1 MAKKKDVTTDNEI
14 FVAQKLAEDELNI
27 NEINKPLEML
37 DFKSFD
43 NNKDLLDYQQQALIN
58 AFRMLVAYFRDFKE
72 NKKEFYAFY
81 QKHYSFAHCDFAKK
95 KLNPLLKS
103 HFKVENHCVS
113 FENFINRLAFYMATG
128 SGKTIVIIKLV
139 ELLSVAIRMGLIPK
153 KNIMFFSANE
163 HLIKQF
169 EKEIEKYNRNKDY
182 FKQIDFKNLKSV
194 TNKDFHHAPKNSFI
208 EKIALFYYRA
218 DLMSDE
224 ESKENLLNYKDY
236 WDNGEN
242 YVILD
247 EAHKGNKTE
256 SKRQAIFSLLSL
268 KGFLF
273 NFSATFTEESD
284 LITAVYNLSVGEWV
298 KLGYG
303 KESVLLKKNN
313 LNAFKELKDLND
325 REKEIALLKALLLL
339 GMQKRHQTEGY
350 FYDPLMLVFT
360 HSVNVKNSDAEIFF
374 KTLARVIENDDGSDF
389 LKAKDDLLE
398 ELKNPEFLFSDDKD
412 KGYKVNVF
420 KESLKS
426 MDFKGL
432 KEEVFYASNGHIE
445 VIINPKNNQEIA
457 FKLNTSDKVFCLIRI
472 GDITEWICEKLKSVK
487 VVSKNLSFKEESYF
501 SQIDK
506 SSINILVGSRTF
518 DTGWDSTRP
527 SVILFLNIGLDDDAK
542 KLVKQSF
549 GRGVRIESVKNQRQ
563 RLAYLDIDEAIK
575 KDLKPNA
582 AMLETLF
589 VIPTN
594 HASLEAILKIQKE
607 SENKGEN
614 RGSWREIK
622 LEKTPIKHA
631 LFVPCYRKEQT
642 NALKIS
648 PSASFK
654 MSEKNFKDLKEYFHL
669 MSEKHF
675 ILKHEIYDPKDYTLL
690 KEMIQTAHFKKVP
703 TWHYKDLDHMISEI
717 KGKKGYTL
725 LKDLIQTAHFKKV
738 STWHYKDLDHMISE
752 IKGKLYPN
760 QKVPKDEFNALDSE
774 KIVHFK
780 RIKVR
785 ADKKEEL
792 IQTIQEVKEYAP
804 LDKETLRI
812 KIAQGEIDPYD
823 TEKHKQDKTFKV
835 DEAELLKLKEH
846 YYTPLIKAKN
856 CDWLKHVV
864 KVESE
869 SDFLE
874 ELLKIVETLQENY
887 DFWAFSKIDEHL
899 DNLFIPYFNNAAERK
914 FFPDFI
920 FWLQKGGTQI
930 ICFIDPK
937 GSKHTDY
944 EHKADAY
951 QLFKDKIFNPK
962 NDPNLKIKVV
972 LKFYGDKDDVGER
985 YRDDWIKEGELKDFF
1000 LKQLA

>member
-1 MAKKKDVTTDNEI
+1 MAKKKDLTTDNEI
-14 FVAQKLAEDELNI
+14 FVAQKLAEDELNTNKI
-27 NEINKPLEML
+27 NEPLEML

-43 NNKDLLDYQQQALIN
+43 SNKELLDYQQQALIN
-58 AFRMLVAYFRDFKE
+58 AFRMLAAYFRDFKE

-81 QKHYSFAHCDFAKK
+81 QKHYSFANCDFAKK
-95 KLNPLLKS
+95 KLNPLLKNS
-103 HFKVENHCVS
+103 FKVENNCVR

-169 EKEIEKYNRNKDY
+169 EKEIEKYNRGKDY
-182 FKQIDFKNLKSV
+182 SKQIDFKSLKSV
-194 TNKDFHHAPKNSFI
+194 TNKDFHHAPKNVLKEI

-218 DLMSDE
+218 DLMNDE

-247 EAHKGNKTE
+247 EAHKGNKSE

-339 GMQKRHQTEGY
+339 GMQKRYKTEGY

-389 LKAKDDLLE
+389 LKAKEDLLE
-398 ELKNPEFLFSDDKD
+398 ELKNPEFLFSDGKEQ
-412 KGYKVNVF
+412 KYKVEVF
-420 KESLKS
+420 KEGLKS

-457 FKLNTSDKVFCLIRI
+457 FKLNTSDKVFCLIKI

-563 RLAYLDIDEAIK
+563 RLAYLEIDEAIK

-594 HASLEAILKIQKE
+594 YASLEAILKFQKE
-607 SENKGEN
+607 SENGGEN

-642 NALKIS
+642 SILKL
-648 PSASFK
+648 PESASFK

-675 ILKHEIYDPKDYTLL
+675 ILKHEIYNPKDY
-690 KEMIQTAHFKKVP
+690 A
-703 TWHYKDLDHMISEI
+703 
-717 KGKKGYTL
+717 L
-725 LKDLIQTAHFKKV
+725 LKDLIQKAHFKKV
-738 STWHYKDLDHMISE
+738 STWHYKDLDYMISE

-760 QKVPKDEFNALDSE
+760 QKVPKDEFNALDNE

-780 RIKVR
+780 RVKVR
-785 ADKKEEL
+785 ADKKEKL

-804 LDKETLRI
+804 LDKETLRT

-823 TEKHKQDKTFKV
+823 TEKHKQDRTFKV
-835 DEAELLKLKEH
+835 DEVELLKLKEH

-864 KVESE
+864 KVKSE

-874 ELLKIVETLQENY
+874 ELLKITETLQENY

-899 DNLFIPYFNNAAERK
+899 DNLFIPYIDNATERR

-962 NDPNLKIKVV
+962 DDPNSKIKVV

-985 YRDDWIKEGELKDFF
+985 YRDDWIKKGKLEDFF
-1000 LKQLA
+1000 LTLKA

>member
-1 MAKKKDVTTDNEI
+1 MAKKKQEIRNNEI
-14 FVAQKLAEDELNI
+14 FVAQKLAEEELNI
-27 NEINKPLEML
+27 NEINEPLEML

-43 NNKDLLDYQQQALIN
+43 NDKELLDYQQQALIN

-72 NKKEFYAFY
+72 DKKEFYAFY
-81 QKHYSFAHCDFAKK
+81 QKYYSFANCDFAKK
-95 KLNPLLKS
+95 KLNHLLKS
-103 HFKVENHCVS
+103 HFKVENHCVR

-169 EKEIEKYNRNKDY
+169 EKEIEKYNRGKDY
-182 FKQIDFKNLKSV
+182 FKQIDFKSLKSV
-194 TNKDFHHAPKNSFI
+194 KNKDFYHAPKGSFI

-218 DLMSDE
+218 DLMNDE
-224 ESKENLLNYKDY
+224 ESKENLLDYKDC

-247 EAHKGNKTE
+247 EAHKGNKSE

-313 LNAFKELKDLND
+313 LSAFKELKDLND

-339 GMQKRHQTEGY
+339 GMQKRYKVEGY
-350 FYDPLMLVFT
+350 FHDPLMLVFT

-398 ELKNPEFLFSDDKD
+398 ELEGPEFLFSDGKD
-412 KGYKVNVF
+412 QKYQKYKIEVF
-420 KESLKS
+420 KESLND

-472 GDITEWICEKLKSVK
+472 GDITEWIREKLKSVK

-506 SSINILVGSRTF
+506 SSINILVGSRAF

-563 RLAYLDIDEAIK
+563 RLAYLEIDEAIK

-594 HASLEAILKIQKE
+594 HASLEAILKFQKE
-607 SENKGEN
+607 SENGGEN
-614 RGSWREIK
+614 RGSWHEIK

-648 PSASFK
+648 QSASFK
-654 MSEKNFKDLKEYFHL
+654 MSEKNFKDLKEHFHL

-675 ILKHEIYDPKDYTLL
+675 ILKHEIYDPKDYELL
-690 KEMIQTAHFKKVP
+690 KEM
-703 TWHYKDLDHMISEI
+703 
-717 KGKKGYTL
+717 
-725 LKDLIQTAHFKKV
+725 IQTAHFKKV
-738 STWHYKDLDHMISE
+738 STWHYKDLDYMISE

-760 QKVPKDEFNALDSE
+760 QKVPKDEFNALDNE

-780 RIKVR
+780 RIQVK
-785 ADKKEEL
+785 ASKKEAL
-792 IQTIQEVKEYAP
+792 MKAIQEVKEYA
-804 LDKETLRI
+804 
-812 KIAQGEIDPYD
+812 PYD
-823 TEKHKQDKTFKV
+823 TEKHKQDRTFKV
-835 DEAELLKLKEH
+835 DDAELLKLKEH

-864 KVESE
+864 KVKSE

-874 ELLKIVETLQENY
+874 ELLKITETLQENY

-899 DNLFIPYFNNAAERK
+899 DNLFIPYIDNATERR

-951 QLFKDKIFNPK
+951 QLFEDKVFNPK
-962 NDPNLKIKVV
+962 DDPNLKIKVV

-1000 LKQLA
+1000 LDLKDWPDFIERG

>member
-1 MAKKKDVTTDNEI
+1 MAKKKDLTSYNEI
-14 FVAQKLAEDELNI
+14 FVAQKLAEDELNT
-27 NEINKPLEML
+27 NEINEPLERL

-43 NNKDLLDYQQQALIN
+43 NNKELLDYQQQALIN

-72 NKKEFYAFY
+72 SKKEFYAFY
-81 QKHYSFAHCDFAKK
+81 QKHYLFANCDFTNK

-103 HFKVENHCVS
+103 HFKVENQRVS

-163 HLIKQF
+163 NLIKQF
-169 EKEIEKYNRNKDY
+169 EKEIEKYNRGKD
-182 FKQIDFKNLKSV
+182 FSKQIDFKNLKEI
-194 TNKDFHHAPKNSFI
+194 THQDFHRAPKGFFERI
-208 EKIALFYYRA
+208 TLFYYRA
-218 DLMSDE
+218 DLMNDE

-247 EAHKGNKTE
+247 EAHKGNKSE

-284 LITAVYNLSVGEWV
+284 LITSVYNLSVGEWV

-313 LNAFKELKDLND
+313 LNAFKDLKDLND
-325 REKEIALLKALLLL
+325 KEKEIALLKALLLL
-339 GMQKRHQTEGY
+339 GMQKRYKIEGY

-360 HSVNVKNSDAEIFF
+360 HSVNVENSDAEIFF
-374 KTLARVIENDDGSDF
+374 KTLARVIENDNGNDF
-389 LKAKDDLLE
+389 LKAKEDLLE
-398 ELKNPEFLFSDDKD
+398 ELKDPEFLFSANKDKD
-412 KGYKVNVF
+412 YKVKVF
-420 KESLKS
+420 KEGLKS

-457 FKLNTSDKVFCLIRI
+457 FKLNTSDKVFCLIKI

-501 SQIDK
+501 SQIDR

-518 DTGWDSTRP
+518 ETGWDSTRP

-575 KDLKPNA
+575 ENLKPNA

-607 SENKGEN
+607 SENRGES

-622 LEKTPIKHA
+622 LEKTPIKHD
-631 LFVPCYRKEQT
+631 LFVPCYRKEPT
-642 NALKIS
+642 SILKI
-648 PSASFK
+648 PESASFK
-654 MSEKNFKDLKEYFHL
+654 MSEKNFKDLKEYFNL

-675 ILKHEIYDPKDYTLL
+675 ILKHEIYDPKDYATL
-690 KEMIQTAHFKKVP
+690 KDMIQK
-703 TWHYKDLDHMISEI
+703 
-717 KGKKGYTL
+717 
-725 LKDLIQTAHFKKV
+725 AHFKKV
-738 STWHYKDLDHMISE
+738 STWHYKDLDYMISE

-760 QKVPKDEFNALDSE
+760 QKEPKDEFNALDNE

-780 RIKVR
+780 RIKVK
-785 ADKKEEL
+785 ADKQEEL
-792 IQTIQEVKEYAP
+792 IKTIQEVKEHAP

-812 KIAQGEIDPYD
+812 KIAQGEIDLD
-823 TEKHKQDKTFKV
+823 DAEKHKQNKTFKV
-835 DEAELLKLKEH
+835 GDAELLKLKEH
-846 YYTPLIKAKN
+846 YYTPLIKAKD

-864 KVESE
+864 KVKSE
-869 SDFLE
+869 IDFLQ
-874 ELLKIVETLQENY
+874 ELQDQETTKTLQENY

-899 DNLFIPYFNNAAERK
+899 DNLFIPYINDAAERR

-920 FWLQKGGTQI
+920 FWLQKGDTQI

-937 GSKHTDY
+937 GITYADY

-951 QLFKDKIFNPK
+951 KLFKDKIFNPK
-962 NDPNLKIKVV
+962 NNPHFKIKVV
-972 LKFYGDKDDVGER
+972 LKFYGDKDRVGDN
-985 YRDDWIKEGELKDFF
+985 YRDYWIQKGKLNDFF
-1000 LKQLA
+1000 LTLKA

>member
-1 MAKKKDVTTDNEI
+1 MAKKKDLTTDNEI
-14 FVAQKLAEDELNI
+14 FVAQKLAEDELNA
-27 NEINKPLEML
+27 NEINEPLERL
-37 DFKSFD
+37 DFKNFD
-43 NNKDLLDYQQQALIN
+43 NNKELLDYQQQALIN
-58 AFRMLVAYFRDFKE
+58 AFRVLVAYFRDFKE
-72 NKKEFYAFY
+72 DKKEFYAFY

-103 HFKVENHCVS
+103 HFKVENGCVK

-194 TNKDFHHAPKNSFI
+194 TNKDFYHAPKNSFI

-218 DLMSDE
+218 DLMNDE

-247 EAHKGNKTE
+247 EAHKGNKSE

-339 GMQKRHQTEGY
+339 GMQKRYQTEGY

-389 LKAKDDLLE
+389 LKAKEDLLE
-398 ELKNPEFLFSDDKD
+398 ELKNPEFLFSDNKDKD
-412 KGYKVNVF
+412 YKVNVF
-420 KESLKS
+420 KEGLNDL
-426 MDFKGL
+426 DFKGL
-432 KEEVFYASNGHIE
+432 KEEVFYANNGHIE

-487 VVSKNLSFKEESYF
+487 VASKNLSFKEESYF

-518 DTGWDSTRP
+518 ETGWDSTRP

-575 KDLKPNA
+575 EKLKPNA

-594 HASLEAILKIQKE
+594 YASLEAILKFQKE
-607 SENKGEN
+607 SENRGES
-614 RGSWREIK
+614 RGTWREIK
-622 LEKTPIKHA
+622 LEKMPIKHA
-631 LFVPCYRKEQT
+631 LFVPCYRKEPT
-642 NALKIS
+642 SITEL
-648 PSASFK
+648 PESASFK
-654 MSEKNFKDLKEYFHL
+654 MSAKNFKDLKEYFNL

-675 ILKHEIYDPKDYTLL
+675 ILKHEIYDPKDYAQF
-690 KEMIQTAHFKKVP
+690 KEMIQEAR
-703 TWHYKDLDHMISEI
+703 
-717 KGKKGYTL
+717 
-725 LKDLIQTAHFKKV
+725 FKKV
-738 STWHYKDLDHMISE
+738 STWHYKDLDYMISE

-760 QKVPKDEFNALDSE
+760 KKVPKDEFNALDSE

-780 RIKVR
+780 RIKVK

-792 IQTIQEVKEYAP
+792 VKTIQEVKEYAP
-804 LDKETLRI
+804 LDKETLI
-812 KIAQGEIDPYD
+812 KKIAQGEIDPYD
-823 TEKHKQDKTFKV
+823 AEKHKQDRTFKV
-835 DEAELLKLKEH
+835 DGAELLKLKEH

-864 KVESE
+864 KVKSE

-874 ELLKIVETLQENY
+874 ELLKITETLQENY

-899 DNLFIPYFNNAAERK
+899 DHLFIPYFNNAAERK

-920 FWLQKGGTQI
+920 FWLEKGGTQI

-937 GSKHTDY
+937 GIKISDY
-944 EHKADAY
+944 QHKADAY
-951 QLFKDKIFNPK
+951 KLFKDKVFNPK
-962 NDPNLKIKVV
+962 NDPNFKIKVV
-972 LKFYGDKDDVGER
+972 LKFYGDKDDVADG
-985 YRDDWIKEGELKDFF
+985 YRDYWIKKGKLEDFF
-1000 LKQLA
+1000 LTLKD

>member
-1 MAKKKDVTTDNEI
+1 MAKKKDLIAHNEI
-14 FVAQKLAEDELNI
+14 FVVQKLAEDELNT
-27 NEINKPLEML
+27 NEINEPLERL

-43 NNKDLLDYQQQALIN
+43 NNKELLDYQQQALIN

-81 QKHYSFAHCDFAKK
+81 QKHYSFANCDFTHK

-103 HFKVENHCVS
+103 HFKVENQRVS

-163 HLIKQF
+163 NLIKQF
-169 EKEIEKYNRNKDY
+169 EKEIEKYNRGKD
-182 FKQIDFKNLKSV
+182 FSKQIDFKSLKKV
-194 TNKDFHHAPKNSFI
+194 THKDFHRAPKGFF

-218 DLMSDE
+218 DLMNDE

-247 EAHKGNKTE
+247 EAHKGNKSE

-313 LNAFKELKDLND
+313 LNAFKDLKDLND

-339 GMQKRHQTEGY
+339 GMQKRYKVEGY

-360 HSVNVKNSDAEIFF
+360 HSVNVENSDAEIFF
-374 KTLARVIENDDGSDF
+374 KTLARVIENDDGNDF
-389 LKAKDDLLE
+389 LKAKEDLLE
-398 ELKNPEFLFSDDKD
+398 EIKDPEFLFSANKDKD
-412 KGYKVNVF
+412 YKVEVF
-420 KESLKS
+420 KEGLKS

-432 KEEVFYASNGHIE
+432 KEEVFYANSGHIE

-457 FKLNTSDKVFCLIRI
+457 FKLNTSDKVFCLIKI

-501 SQIDK
+501 SQIDR

-518 DTGWDSTRP
+518 ETGWDSTRP

-575 KDLKPNA
+575 KSLKPNA

-607 SENKGEN
+607 SENRGES

-631 LFVPCYRKEQT
+631 LFVPCYRKEPT
-642 NALKIS
+642 SVLEL
-648 PSASFK
+648 PESASFK
-654 MSEKNFKDLKEYFHL
+654 MSEKNFKDLKEYFNW

-675 ILKHEIYDPKDYTLL
+675 ILKHEIYDPKDYATL
-690 KEMIQTAHFKKVP
+690 KDMIQKVRV
-703 TWHYKDLDHMISEI
+703 
-717 KGKKGYTL
+717 
-725 LKDLIQTAHFKKV
+725 KKV
-738 STWHYKDLDHMISE
+738 STWHYKDLDYMISE

-760 QKVPKDEFNALDSE
+760 QKVPKDEFNTLDNE

-780 RIKVR
+780 RIKVK
-785 ADKKEEL
+785 ADKQEAL
-792 IQTIQEVKEYAP
+792 IKTIQEVKEHAP
-804 LDKETLRI
+804 LDKERI

-835 DEAELLKLKEH
+835 GDAELLKLKEH
-846 YYTPLIKAKN
+846 YYTPLIKAKD

-864 KVESE
+864 KVKSE
-869 SDFLE
+869 IDFLQ
-874 ELLKIVETLQENY
+874 ELQDQETTKTLQANY

-899 DNLFIPYFNNAAERK
+899 DNLFIPYINNVAERR

-920 FWLQKGGTQI
+920 FWLQKGDTQI

-937 GSKHTDY
+937 GITYADY

-951 QLFKDKIFNPK
+951 KLFKDKIFSPK
-962 NDPNLKIKVV
+962 NNPHFKIKVV
-972 LKFYGDKDDVGER
+972 LKFYGDKDRVGDN
-985 YRDDWIKEGELKDFF
+985 YRDYWIQKGKLNDFF
-1000 LKQLA
+1000 LTLKD

>member
-1 MAKKKDVTTDNEI
+1 MAKKKQEVRNNEI
-14 FVAQKLAEDELNI
+14 FVAQKLAEDELNT
-27 NEINKPLEML
+27 NEINEPLERL

-43 NNKDLLDYQQQALIN
+43 SNKELLDYQQQALIN
-58 AFRMLVAYFRDFKE
+58 AFRMLTAYFRDFKE
-72 NKKEFYAFY
+72 SKKAFYAFY
-81 QKHYSFAHCDFAKK
+81 QEHYSFANCDFTNK
-95 KLNPLLKS
+95 KLNHLLKS

-163 HLIKQF
+163 NLIKQF
-169 EKEIEKYNRNKDY
+169 EKEIEKYNRGKDY
-182 FKQIDFKNLKSV
+182 SKQINFKNLKSV
-194 TNKDFHHAPKNSFI
+194 THKDFYHAPKGFF

-247 EAHKGNKTE
+247 EAHKGNKSE

-313 LNAFKELKDLND
+313 LNAFKDLKDLND

-339 GMQKRHQTEGY
+339 GMQKRYKTEGY

-374 KTLARVIENDDGSDF
+374 KTLARVIENDDGNDF
-389 LKAKDDLLE
+389 LKAKEDLLE
-398 ELKNPEFLFSDDKD
+398 EIKDPEFLFSANKDKD
-412 KGYKVNVF
+412 YKVKVF
-420 KESLKS
+420 KEGLKS

-432 KEEVFYASNGHIE
+432 KEEVFYANSGHIE
-445 VIINPKNNQEIA
+445 AIINPKNNQEIA

-501 SQIDK
+501 SQIDR

-518 DTGWDSTRP
+518 ETGWDSTRP

-563 RLAYLDIDEAIK
+563 RLAYLEIDPSIKEA
-575 KDLKPNA
+575 LKPNA

-594 HASLEAILKIQKE
+594 HASLEAILKFQKE

-622 LEKTPIKHA
+622 LEKTRIEHD
-631 LFVPCYRKEQT
+631 LFVPCYRKEPT
-642 NALKIS
+642 SILELS
-648 PSASFK
+648 PNASFK
-654 MSEKNFKDLKEYFHL
+654 MSGENFKDLKEYFNL

-675 ILKHEIYDPKDYTLL
+675 ILKHEIYDPKDYKQL
-690 KEMIQTAHFKKVP
+690 KDMIQK
-703 TWHYKDLDHMISEI
+703 
-717 KGKKGYTL
+717 
-725 LKDLIQTAHFKKV
+725 AHFKKV
-738 STWHYKDLDHMISE
+738 STWHYKDLDYMISE

-780 RIKVR
+780 RIKVK
-785 ADKKEEL
+785 ADKKEKL

-804 LDKETLRI
+804 LDKERI
-812 KIAQGEIDPYD
+812 KIAQGEIDLDD
-823 TEKHKQDKTFKV
+823 TEKHKQDKTFEV
-835 DEAELLKLKEH
+835 GDAELLKLKEH

-864 KVESE
+864 KVKSE
-869 SDFLE
+869 IDFLQ
-874 ELLKIVETLQENY
+874 ELQDQETTKTLQENY

-899 DNLFIPYFNNAAERK
+899 DNLFIPYIRRTHYRK
-914 FFPDFI
+914 
-920 FWLQKGGTQI
+920 
-930 ICFIDPK
+930 
-937 GSKHTDY
+937 
-944 EHKADAY
+944 A
-951 QLFKDKIFNPK
+951 LFS
-962 NDPNLKIKVV
+962 
-972 LKFYGDKDDVGER
+972 
-985 YRDDWIKEGELKDFF
+985 
-1000 LKQLA
+1000 

>member
-1 MAKKKDVTTDNEI
+1 MAKKKDLTTDNEI
-14 FVAQKLAEDELNI
+14 FVAQKLAEEELNA
-27 NEINKPLEML
+27 NEINDPLEML

-43 NNKDLLDYQQQALIN
+43 NNKELLDYQQQALIN
-58 AFRMLVAYFRDFKE
+58 AFRVLVAYFRDFKE

-81 QKHYSFAHCDFAKK
+81 QKHYSFANCDFAKK

-103 HFKVENHCVS
+103 HFKVENHCVR

-163 HLIKQF
+163 NLIKQF
-169 EKEIEKYNRNKDY
+169 EKEIEKYNRGKDY
-182 FKQIDFKNLKSV
+182 FKQIDFKSLKSV
-194 TNKDFHHAPKNSFI
+194 TNKDFHHAPKGSFI

-218 DLMSDE
+218 DLMNDE

-256 SKRQAIFSLLSL
+256 SKRQAIFSLLSQ

-339 GMQKRHQTEGY
+339 GMQKRHKIEGY
-350 FYDPLMLVFT
+350 FHDPLMLVFT
-360 HSVNVKNSDAEIFF
+360 HSVNVENSDAEIFF

-398 ELKNPEFLFSDDKD
+398 ELKNPEFLFSDGKYQKD
-412 KGYKVNVF
+412 KIEIF
-420 KESLKS
+420 KEGLND

-432 KEEVFYASNGHIE
+432 KEAVFYASSGHIE

-457 FKLNTSDKVFCLIRI
+457 FKLNTSDKVFCLIKI

-563 RLAYLDIDEAIK
+563 RLAYLEIDGSIK
-575 KDLKPNA
+575 KALKPNA

-594 HASLEAILKIQKE
+594 HASLEAILKFQKE
-607 SENKGEN
+607 SENGGEN

-690 KEMIQTAHFKKVP
+690 KEMIQTAHFN
-703 TWHYKDLDHMISEI
+703 
-717 KGKKGYTL
+717 
-725 LKDLIQTAHFKKV
+725 KV
-738 STWHYKDLDHMISE
+738 STWHYKDLDYMISE

-760 QKVPKDEFNALDSE
+760 QKVPKDEFNALDDE

-780 RIKVR
+780 RIQVK

-792 IQTIQEVKEYAP
+792 VKTIQEVKEYAP
-804 LDKETLRI
+804 LDKETLRM
-812 KIAQGEIDPYD
+812 KIAQGEIDID
-823 TEKHKQDKTFKV
+823 NIDKHKQDRTFKV

-874 ELLKIVETLQENY
+874 ELLKITETLQENY

-899 DNLFIPYFNNAAERK
+899 DNLFIPYIDNAAERR

-951 QLFKDKIFNPK
+951 QLFKDKVFNPK
-962 NDPNLKIKVV
+962 DNPNLKIKVV

-985 YRDDWIKEGELKDFF
+985 YRDLWIEKGKLEYFF
-1000 LKQLA
+1000 SDLIA

>member
-1 MAKKKDVTTDNEI
+1 MAKKKQEVRNNEI
-14 FVAQKLAEDELNI
+14 FVAQKLAEEELNA
-27 NEINKPLEML
+27 NEINEPLEML

-43 NNKDLLDYQQQALIN
+43 NDKELLDYQQQALIN

-72 NKKEFYAFY
+72 DKKEFYAFY
-81 QKHYSFAHCDFAKK
+81 QKHYSFANCDFAKK
-95 KLNPLLKS
+95 KLNHLLKS
-103 HFKVENHCVS
+103 HFKVENHCVR

-182 FKQIDFKNLKSV
+182 AKQIDFKNLKSV
-194 TNKDFHHAPKNSFI
+194 KNKDFYHSPKDFLVEM

-224 ESKENLLNYKDY
+224 ESKENLLNYKDC

-256 SKRQAIFSLLSL
+256 SKRQAIFSLLSQ

-303 KESVLLKKNN
+303 KESVLLKKND

-339 GMQKRHQTEGY
+339 GMQKRYKVKGY
-350 FYDPLMLVFT
+350 FHDPLMLVFT
-360 HSVNVKNSDAEIFF
+360 HSVNVENSDAEIFF

-389 LKAKDDLLE
+389 SKARDDLLE
-398 ELKNPEFLFSDDKD
+398 ELKNPEFLFSDGKEQN
-412 KGYKVNVF
+412 YRIEVF
-420 KESLKS
+420 KESLKG

-432 KEEVFYASNGHIE
+432 KEEVFYASSGHIE

-472 GDITEWICEKLKSVK
+472 GDITEWIREKLKSVK

-506 SSINILVGSRTF
+506 SSINILVGSRAF

-563 RLAYLDIDEAIK
+563 RLAYLDIDEAVK
-575 KDLKPNA
+575 EKLEPNA

-589 VIPTN
+589 VVPTN
-594 HASLEAILKIQKE
+594 HASLEAILKFQKE
-607 SENKGEN
+607 SENGGEN

-642 NALKIS
+642 NALKIP

-675 ILKHEIYDPKDYTLL
+675 ILKHEIYNPKDY
-690 KEMIQTAHFKKVP
+690 E
-703 TWHYKDLDHMISEI
+703 
-717 KGKKGYTL
+717 L
-725 LKDLIQTAHFKKV
+725 LKDMIQKEHFKKV
-738 STWHYKDLDHMISE
+738 STWHYKDLDYMISE

-760 QKVPKDEFNALDSE
+760 QKVPKDEFNALDNE

-780 RIKVR
+780 RVKVK
-785 ADKKEEL
+785 ADKKEKL

-812 KIAQGEIDPYD
+812 KIAQGEIDID
-823 TEKHKQDKTFKV
+823 NIDKHKQDRTFKV

-864 KVESE
+864 NVESE
-869 SDFLE
+869 IDFLK
-874 ELLKIVETLQENY
+874 ELQKTETIKTLQENY

-899 DNLFIPYFNNAAERK
+899 DNLFIPYFNGATERK

-920 FWLQKGGTQI
+920 FWLQKGDTQI

-937 GSKHTDY
+937 GTEHTSSQR
-944 EHKADAY
+944 KAVWY
-951 QLFKDKIFNPK
+951 KKLFKDKVFNPK
-962 NDPNLKIKVV
+962 DNPNLKIKVV
-972 LKFYGDKDDVGER
+972 LKFYGDKDKVVEG
-985 YRDDWIKEGELKDFF
+985 RDYWIKKGKLEDFF
-1000 LKQLA
+1000 LDLKD

>member
-1 MAKKKDVTTDNEI
+1 MAKKKDLTTDNEI
-14 FVAQKLAEDELNI
+14 FVAQKLAEDELNA
-27 NEINKPLEML
+27 NEINEPLEML

-43 NNKDLLDYQQQALIN
+43 NNKELLDYQQQALIN
-58 AFRMLVAYFRDFKE
+58 AFRMLIAYFRDFKE

-81 QKHYSFAHCDFAKK
+81 QKHYSFANCDFAKK

-182 FKQIDFKNLKSV
+182 SKQIDFKSLKSV
-194 TNKDFHHAPKNSFI
+194 TNKDFYHAPKDFLMK
-208 EKIALFYYRA
+208 KIALFYYRA
-218 DLMSDE
+218 DLMNDE

-247 EAHKGNKTE
+247 EAHKGNKSE

-339 GMQKRHQTEGY
+339 GMQKRYKAEGY

-374 KTLARVIENDDGSDF
+374 KTLARAIENDDGSDF
-389 LKAKDDLLE
+389 LKAKEDLLE
-398 ELKNPEFLFSDDKD
+398 ELKNPEFLFSDGKDKD
-412 KGYKVNVF
+412 YKVKVF

-432 KEEVFYASNGHIE
+432 KEEVFYANNGHIE

-457 FKLNTSDKVFCLIRI
+457 FKLNTSDKIFCLIRI

-563 RLAYLDIDEAIK
+563 RLAYLDIDEAVK

-589 VIPTN
+589 VIATK
-594 HASLEAILKIQKE
+594 SESVEAILDLKE
-607 SENKGEN
+607 ESSDP
-614 RGSWREIK
+614 SWCEVE
-622 LEKTPIKHA
+622 LEETPIEHA
-631 LFVPCYRKEQT
+631 LLFVPCYQEKSIKATDLE
-642 NALKIS
+642 S
-648 PSASFK
+648 GSFK

-675 ILKHEIYDPKDYTLL
+675 ILKHEIYNLKDYELL
-690 KEMIQTAHFKKVP
+690 KEMIQAKRFEIELN
-703 TWHYKDLDHMISEI
+703 WHYKDLD
-717 KGKKGYTL
+717 
-725 LKDLIQTAHFKKV
+725 DLISILKKR
-738 STWHYKDLDHMISE
+738 
-752 IKGKLYPN
+752 LYLN
-760 QKVPKDEFNALDSE
+760 QKVPKDEFNALDNE

-780 RIKVR
+780 RVKVR
-785 ADKKEEL
+785 ADKKEKL

-812 KIAQGEIDPYD
+812 KIAQGEIDPYN
-823 TEKHKQDKTFKV
+823 TEKHKQDRTFKV
-835 DEAELLKLKEH
+835 DDAELLKLKEH

-864 KVESE
+864 KVKSE

-874 ELLKIVETLQENY
+874 ELLKITETLQENY

-899 DNLFIPYFNNAAERK
+899 DNLFIPYFNGATERK

-920 FWLQKGGTQI
+920 FWLQKGNTQI

-937 GSKHTDY
+937 GTEHTSSLR
-944 EHKADAY
+944 KAY
-951 QLFKDKIFNPK
+951 WYKKLFKDKIFNPK

-972 LKFYGDKDDVGER
+972 LKFYGDKDKVVEG
-985 YRDDWIKEGELKDFF
+985 RDLWIKKGELKDFF

>member
-1 MAKKKDVTTDNEI
+1 MAKKKDLTTDNEI
-14 FVAQKLAEDELNI
+14 FVAQKLAEEELDT
-27 NEINKPLEML
+27 NEINEPLEML

-43 NNKDLLDYQQQALIN
+43 NNKELLDYQQQALIN

-81 QKHYSFAHCDFAKK
+81 QKHYSFANCDFAKK
-95 KLNPLLKS
+95 KLNDLLKNS
-103 HFKVENHCVS
+103 FKVENNCVK

-182 FKQIDFKNLKSV
+182 SKQIDFKNLKSI
-194 TNKDFHHAPKNSFI
+194 TNKDFYHSSKDFFQ
-208 EKIALFYYRA
+208 KIVLFYYRA

-339 GMQKRHQTEGY
+339 GMQKRYQTEGY

-360 HSVNVKNSDAEIFF
+360 HSVNIKNSDAEIFF
-374 KTLARVIENDDGSDF
+374 KTLARVIENDDESDF

-398 ELKNPEFLFSDDKD
+398 ELKAPEFLFSDGKD
-412 KGYKVNVF
+412 QNYKIEVF
-420 KESLKS
+420 KKGLND

-472 GDITEWICEKLKSVK
+472 GDITEWIHEKLKSVK

-575 KDLKPNA
+575 EKLKPHA

-594 HASLEAILKIQKE
+594 HASLEAILKFQKE

-614 RGSWREIK
+614 RGSWHEIK
-622 LEKTPIKHA
+622 LEKTHIEHD

-642 NALKIS
+642 SITELPEN
-648 PSASFK
+648 ASFK
-654 MSEKNFKDLKEYFHL
+654 MSGENFKDLKEYFHL

-675 ILKHEIYDPKDYTLL
+675 ILKHEIYDPKDYAQL
-690 KEMIQTAHFKKVP
+690 KNM
-703 TWHYKDLDHMISEI
+703 
-717 KGKKGYTL
+717 
-725 LKDLIQTAHFKKV
+725 IQTAHFKKV
-738 STWHYKDLDHMISE
+738 STWHYKDLDYMISE

-760 QKVPKDEFNALDSE
+760 QKVPKDEFNTLDSE

-780 RIKVR
+780 RVKVR

-792 IQTIQEVKEYAP
+792 VKKIQEVKEYAP
-804 LDKETLRI
+804 LDKERK
-812 KIAQGEIDPYD
+812 KIAQGEIDID
-823 TEKHKQDKTFKV
+823 NTEKHKQNRTFKV
-835 DEAELLKLKEH
+835 GDAELLKLKEH

-864 KVESE
+864 KVKSE

-874 ELLKIVETLQENY
+874 ELLKITETLQENY

-899 DNLFIPYFNNAAERK
+899 DNLFIPYFNNAAERH

-920 FWLQKGGTQI
+920 FWLEKGGTQI

-951 QLFKDKIFNPK
+951 KLFKDKIFNPK
-962 NDPNLKIKVV
+962 DDPNFKIKVV
-972 LKFYGDKDDVGER
+972 LKFYGNKDDVGER

>member
-1 MAKKKDVTTDNEI
+1 MAKKKDLTTDNEI
-14 FVAQKLAEDELNI
+14 FVAQKLAEEELNTNKI
-27 NEINKPLEML
+27 NEPLEML

-43 NNKDLLDYQQQALIN
+43 SNKELLDYQQQALIN
-58 AFRMLVAYFRDFKE
+58 AFRMLIAYFRDFKE

-81 QKHYSFAHCDFAKK
+81 QKHYSFANCDFAKK
-95 KLNPLLKS
+95 KLNHLLKS
-103 HFKVENHCVS
+103 HFKVKNQRVR

-182 FKQIDFKNLKSV
+182 FKQIDFKSLKSV
-194 TNKDFHHAPKNSFI
+194 TNKDFYHASSNSLMKEI
-208 EKIALFYYRA
+208 TLFYYRA

-256 SKRQAIFSLLSL
+256 SKRQAIFSLLSQ

-339 GMQKRHQTEGY
+339 GMQKRYKTEGY
-350 FYDPLMLVFT
+350 FHDPLMLVFT
-360 HSVNVKNSDAEIFF
+360 HSVNVENSDAEIFF

-389 LKAKDDLLE
+389 LKAKDELLE

-412 KGYKVNVF
+412 KEKEYKIEVF
-420 KESLKS
+420 KEGLKG

-472 GDITEWICEKLKSVK
+472 GDITEWIREKLKSVK

-506 SSINILVGSRTF
+506 SSINILVGSRAF

-589 VIPTN
+589 VIATK
-594 HASLEAILKIQKE
+594 SESVKAILDLKE
-607 SENKGEN
+607 ESSDP
-614 RGSWREIK
+614 SWCEVE
-622 LEKTPIKHA
+622 LEKTRIEHD
-631 LFVPCYRKEQT
+631 LFVPCYQEKSIKATDLE
-642 NALKIS
+642 S
-648 PSASFK
+648 GSFK
-654 MSEKNFKDLKEYFHL
+654 MSAKNFKDLKEYFHL

-675 ILKHEIYDPKDYTLL
+675 ILKHEIYNPKDY
-690 KEMIQTAHFKKVP
+690 E
-703 TWHYKDLDHMISEI
+703 
-717 KGKKGYTL
+717 L
-725 LKDLIQTAHFKKV
+725 LKDLIQTKRFEIELN
-738 STWHYKDLDHMISE
+738 WHYKDLDDLIS
-752 IKGKLYPN
+752 ILKKRLYLN
-760 QKVPKDEFNALDSE
+760 QKVPKDEFNALDDE

-780 RIKVR
+780 RVKVR
-785 ADKKEEL
+785 TDKKEEWDK
-792 IQTIQEVKEYAP
+792 TIQEVKEYVP
-804 LDKETLRI
+804 LDKERI
-812 KIAQGEIDPYD
+812 KIVQGEIDID
-823 TEKHKQDKTFKV
+823 NIEKHKQDRTFKV
-835 DEAELLKLKEH
+835 GEAELLKLKEH

-869 SDFLE
+869 IDFLK
-874 ELLKIVETLQENY
+874 ELQETETIKTLQENY

-899 DNLFIPYFNNAAERK
+899 DNLFIPYFNGATERK

-920 FWLQKGGTQI
+920 FWLQKGNTQI

-937 GSKHTDY
+937 GTEHTSSLR
-944 EHKADAY
+944 KAY
-951 QLFKDKIFNPK
+951 WYKELFKDKIFNPK
-962 NDPNLKIKVV
+962 DDPNLKIKVV
-972 LKFYGDKDDVGER
+972 LKFYGNKDKVPDD
-985 YRDDWIKEGELKDFF
+985 YRDYWIKEGELKDFF
-1000 LKQLA
+1000 LTLKPKFIERG

>member
-1 MAKKKDVTTDNEI
+1 MK
-14 FVAQKLAEDELNI
+14 
-27 NEINKPLEML
+27 
-37 DFKSFD
+37 
-43 NNKDLLDYQQQALIN
+43 
-58 AFRMLVAYFRDFKE
+58 
-72 NKKEFYAFY
+72 
-81 QKHYSFAHCDFAKK
+81 
-95 KLNPLLKS
+95 
-103 HFKVENHCVS
+103 
-113 FENFINRLAFYMATG
+113 
-128 SGKTIVIIKLV
+128 
-139 ELLSVAIRMGLIPK
+139 
-153 KNIMFFSANE
+153 
-163 HLIKQF
+163 
-169 EKEIEKYNRNKDY
+169 
-182 FKQIDFKNLKSV
+182 
-194 TNKDFHHAPKNSFI
+194 
-208 EKIALFYYRA
+208 
-218 DLMSDE
+218 
-224 ESKENLLNYKDY
+224 
-236 WDNGEN
+236 
-242 YVILD
+242 
-247 EAHKGNKTE
+247 
-256 SKRQAIFSLLSL
+256 
-268 KGFLF
+268 
-273 NFSATFTEESD
+273 
-284 LITAVYNLSVGEWV
+284 
-298 KLGYG
+298 
-303 KESVLLKKNN
+303 
-313 LNAFKELKDLND
+313 
-325 REKEIALLKALLLL
+325 
-339 GMQKRHQTEGY
+339 
-350 FYDPLMLVFT
+350 
-360 HSVNVKNSDAEIFF
+360 
-374 KTLARVIENDDGSDF
+374 
-389 LKAKDDLLE
+389 
-398 ELKNPEFLFSDDKD
+398 PEFLFSDNKDKD
-412 KGYKVNVF
+412 DKVRVF
-420 KESLKS
+420 KEGLKS

-457 FKLNTSDKVFCLIRI
+457 FKLNTSDKVFCLIKI

-518 DTGWDSTRP
+518 ETGWDSTRP

-563 RLAYLDIDEAIK
+563 RLAYLEIDESIK
-575 KDLKPNA
+575 KALKPNA

-594 HASLEAILKIQKE
+594 HASLEAILNFQKE

-622 LEKTPIKHA
+622 LEKTRIEHA

-642 NALKIS
+642 SILKL
-648 PSASFK
+648 PENASFK
-654 MSEKNFKDLKEYFHL
+654 MSGENFKDLKEYFNL

-675 ILKHEIYDPKDYTLL
+675 ILKHEIYDPKDYKQL
-690 KEMIQTAHFKKVP
+690 KEM
-703 TWHYKDLDHMISEI
+703 
-717 KGKKGYTL
+717 
-725 LKDLIQTAHFKKV
+725 IQTAHFKKV
-738 STWHYKDLDHMISE
+738 STWHYKDLDYMIAE

-780 RIKVR
+780 RIQVR

-792 IQTIQEVKEYAP
+792 VKKIQEVKEYAP

-812 KIAQGEIDPYD
+812 KIAQGEIDLD
-823 TEKHKQDKTFKV
+823 DIEKHKQNKTFEV
-835 DEAELLKLKEH
+835 DGAELLKLKEH

-864 KVESE
+864 KVKSE

-874 ELLKIVETLQENY
+874 ELLKITEMLQENY

-899 DNLFIPYFNNAAERK
+899 DNLFIPYIDNATERR

-962 NDPNLKIKVV
+962 DDPHFKIQVV
-972 LKFYGDKDDVGER
+972 LKFYGDKDDVADG
-985 YRDDWIKEGELKDFF
+985 YRDYWIKKGKLEDFF
-1000 LKQLA
+1000 LTLIA

>member
-1 MAKKKDVTTDNEI
+1 MAKKKDLTTDNEI
-14 FVAQKLAEDELNI
+14 FVAQKLAEEELNT
-27 NEINKPLEML
+27 NEINEPLERL

-43 NNKDLLDYQQQALIN
+43 SNKELLDYQQQALIN
-58 AFRMLVAYFRDFKE
+58 AFRMLVAYFKDFKGS
-72 NKKEFYAFY
+72 KKEFYAFY
-81 QKHYSFAHCDFAKK
+81 QKHYSFANCDFAKK
-95 KLNPLLKS
+95 KLQPLLKN
-103 HFKVENHCVS
+103 HFKIENHCVS

-182 FKQIDFKNLKSV
+182 SKQIDFKSLKSV
-194 TNKDFHHAPKNSFI
+194 KNEDFYHAPKI
-208 EKIALFYYRA
+208 VEQIALFYYRA

-247 EAHKGNKTE
+247 EAHKGNKSE

-313 LNAFKELKDLND
+313 LIAFKELKDLND

-339 GMQKRHQTEGY
+339 SMQKRYKTEGY
-350 FYDPLMLVFT
+350 FHDPLMLVFT

-374 KTLARVIENDDGSDF
+374 KTLARVIENDDESDF
-389 LKAKDDLLE
+389 LKAKEDLLE
-398 ELKNPEFLFSDDKD
+398 ELMKPEFLFSDDKD
-412 KGYKVNVF
+412 KDYKVQVF
-420 KESLKS
+420 KEGLKS

-457 FKLNTSDKVFCLIRI
+457 FKLNTSDKVFCLIKI

-518 DTGWDSTRP
+518 ETGWDSTRS

-563 RLAYLDIDEAIK
+563 RLAYLEINPSIKEA
-575 KDLKPNA
+575 LKPNA

-589 VIPTN
+589 VIATK
-594 HASLEAILKIQKE
+594 SESVEAILDFKKE
-607 SENKGEN
+607 SENKGED
-614 RGSWREIK
+614 RGAWREIK
-622 LEKTPIKHA
+622 LEKTRIEHA

-654 MSEKNFKDLKEYFHL
+654 MSGENFKDLKEYFHL

-675 ILKHEIYDPKDYTLL
+675 ILKHEIYNPKDYALL
-690 KEMIQTAHFKKVP
+690 KEM
-703 TWHYKDLDHMISEI
+703 
-717 KGKKGYTL
+717 
-725 LKDLIQTAHFKKV
+725 IQTAHFKKV
-738 STWHYKDLDHMISE
+738 STWHYKDLDYMISE

-760 QKVPKDEFNALDSE
+760 QKVPKDEFNALDNE

-780 RIKVR
+780 RIKVK
-785 ADKKEEL
+785 AGKKEEL
-792 IQTIQEVKEYAP
+792 VKKIQEVEEYAP
-804 LDKETLRI
+804 LDK
-812 KIAQGEIDPYD
+812 
-823 TEKHKQDKTFKV
+823 QDKAFEV
-835 DEAELLKLKEH
+835 DGAELLKLKEH

-864 KVESE
+864 KVKSE
-869 SDFLE
+869 SDFFRR
-874 ELLKIVETLQENY
+874 VVRNY
-887 DFWAFSKIDEHL
+887 R
-899 DNLFIPYFNNAAERK
+899 NAARK
-914 FFPDFI
+914 
-920 FWLQKGGTQI
+920 L
-930 ICFIDPK
+930 
-937 GSKHTDY
+937 
-944 EHKADAY
+944 
-951 QLFKDKIFNPK
+951 
-962 NDPNLKIKVV
+962 
-972 LKFYGDKDDVGER
+972 
-985 YRDDWIKEGELKDFF
+985 
-1000 LKQLA
+1000 

>member
-1 MAKKKDVTTDNEI
+1 MAKKKDLTSYNEI
-14 FVAQKLAEDELNI
+14 FVAQKLAEDELNT
-27 NEINKPLEML
+27 NEINEPLERL

-43 NNKDLLDYQQQALIN
+43 NNKELLDYQQQALIN
-58 AFRMLVAYFRDFKE
+58 AFRMLVAYFRDFKGS
-72 NKKEFYAFY
+72 KKEFYAFY
-81 QKHYSFAHCDFAKK
+81 QERYSFANCDFTNK
-95 KLNPLLKS
+95 KLNSLLKS
-103 HFKVENHCVS
+103 HFKVENKRVS

-163 HLIKQF
+163 NLIKQF
-169 EKEIEKYNRNKDY
+169 EKEIEKYNRGKD
-182 FKQIDFKNLKSV
+182 FSKQIDFKNLKKV
-194 TNKDFHHAPKNSFI
+194 THKDFHRAPKGFF
-208 EKIALFYYRA
+208 EKITLFYYRA
-218 DLMSDE
+218 DLMNDE
-224 ESKENLLNYKDY
+224 ESKENLLNYEDY

-247 EAHKGNKTE
+247 EAHKGNKSE

-284 LITAVYNLSVGEWV
+284 LITSVYNLSVGEWV

-313 LNAFKELKDLND
+313 LNAFKDLKDLND

-339 GMQKRHQTEGY
+339 GMQKRYKTEGY

-374 KTLARVIENDDGSDF
+374 KTLARVIENDDEGDF
-389 LKAKDDLLE
+389 LKAKEDLLE
-398 ELKNPEFLFSDDKD
+398 EIKDPEFLFSDDKD
-412 KGYKVNVF
+412 KDYKVKVF
-420 KESLKS
+420 KEGLKS

-457 FKLNTSDKVFCLIRI
+457 FKLNTSDKVFCLIKI

-518 DTGWDSTRP
+518 ETGWDSTRP

-575 KDLKPNA
+575 KSLKPNA

-594 HASLEAILKIQKE
+594 HASLDAILTIQKE
-607 SENKGEN
+607 NENRGEN
-614 RGSWREIK
+614 RGSWREIT
-622 LEKTPIKHA
+622 LEKTPIKHD
-631 LFVPCYRKEQT
+631 LFVPCYRKKQT
-642 NALKIS
+642 SITEL
-648 PSASFK
+648 PESASFK
-654 MSEKNFKDLKEYFHL
+654 MSEKNFKDLKEYFNL

-675 ILKHEIYDPKDYTLL
+675 ILKHEIYDPKDYATL
-690 KEMIQTAHFKKVP
+690 KDMIQQAHV
-703 TWHYKDLDHMISEI
+703 
-717 KGKKGYTL
+717 
-725 LKDLIQTAHFKKV
+725 KKV
-738 STWHYKDLDHMISE
+738 STWHYKDLDYMISE

-760 QKVPKDEFNALDSE
+760 QKVPKDEFNALDNE

-780 RIKVR
+780 RIKVK
-785 ADKKEEL
+785 ADKQEAL
-792 IQTIQEVKEYAP
+792 IKTIQEVKEHVP
-804 LDKETLRI
+804 LDKETLRK
-812 KIAQGEIDPYD
+812 KIAQGEIDPD
-823 TEKHKQDKTFKV
+823 DAEKHKQDKTFEV
-835 DEAELLKLKEH
+835 DGAELLKLKEH

-869 SDFLE
+869 IDFLK
-874 ELLKIVETLQENY
+874 ELQDRETTKTLQENY

-899 DNLFIPYFNNAAERK
+899 DNLFIPYFNSAAERH

-920 FWLQKGGTQI
+920 FWLQKGDTQI

-937 GSKHTDY
+937 GTKIAEY
-944 EHKADAY
+944 QHKADWY
-951 QLFKDKIFNPK
+951 KKLFKDKIFNPK
-962 NDPNLKIKVV
+962 NDPHFKIKVV
-972 LKFYGDKDDVGER
+972 LKFYGDKDDVGDK
-985 YRDDWIKEGELKDFF
+985 YKDDWIQKDKLKDFF
-1000 LKQLA
+1000 LTLPKFIERG

>member
-1 MAKKKDVTTDNEI
+1 MAKKKDLTTHNEI
-14 FVAQKLAEDELNI
+14 FVAQKLAEDELNT
-27 NEINKPLEML
+27 NEINEPLERL

-43 NNKDLLDYQQQALIN
+43 SNKELLDYQQQALIN
-58 AFRMLVAYFRDFKE
+58 AFRMLVAYFKDFKE

-81 QKHYSFAHCDFAKK
+81 QKHYSFANCDFTNK
-95 KLNPLLKS
+95 KLNHLLKS
-103 HFKVENHCVS
+103 HFKVENQRVS

-139 ELLSVAIRMGLIPK
+139 ELLSVAMGMGLIPK

-163 HLIKQF
+163 NLIKQF
-169 EKEIEKYNRNKDY
+169 EKEIEKYNRGKD
-182 FKQIDFKNLKSV
+182 FSKQIDFKNLKSV
-194 TNKDFHHAPKNSFI
+194 THKDFHRAPKDFF

-218 DLMSDE
+218 DLMNDE

-247 EAHKGNKTE
+247 EAHKGNKSE

-284 LITAVYNLSVGEWV
+284 LITSVYNLSVGEWV

-339 GMQKRHQTEGY
+339 GMQKRYKTEGY
-350 FYDPLMLVFT
+350 FHDPLMLVFT
-360 HSVNVKNSDAEIFF
+360 HSVNVENSDAEIFF
-374 KTLARVIENDDGSDF
+374 KTLARVIENDDGNDF
-389 LKAKDDLLE
+389 LKAKEDLLE
-398 ELKNPEFLFSDDKD
+398 ELKDPEFLFSGNKDKD
-412 KGYKVNVF
+412 YKVKVF
-420 KESLKS
+420 KEGLKS

-506 SSINILVGSRTF
+506 SSINILVGSRAF

-563 RLAYLDIDEAIK
+563 RLAYLEIDKAVK

-594 HASLEAILKIQKE
+594 HASLEAILKFQKE

-622 LEKTPIKHA
+622 LEKTPMKHA

-642 NALKIS
+642 NALKIP

-675 ILKHEIYDPKDYTLL
+675 ILKHEIYNPKDYELL
-690 KEMIQTAHFKKVP
+690 KEM
-703 TWHYKDLDHMISEI
+703 
-717 KGKKGYTL
+717 
-725 LKDLIQTAHFKKV
+725 IQTAHFKKV
-738 STWHYKDLDHMISE
+738 STWHYKDLDYMISE

-760 QKVPKDEFNALDSE
+760 QKVPKDEFNALDNE

-780 RIKVR
+780 RIKVK

-792 IQTIQEVKEYAP
+792 MKTIQEVKEYAP
-804 LDKETLRI
+804 LD
-812 KIAQGEIDPYD
+812 
-823 TEKHKQDKTFKV
+823 TEKHKQDRTFKV
-835 DEAELLKLKEH
+835 NDAELLKLKEH

-864 KVESE
+864 KVKSE

-874 ELLKIVETLQENY
+874 ELLKITETLQENY

-899 DNLFIPYFNNAAERK
+899 DHLFIPYIDNGATERK

-920 FWLQKGGTQI
+920 FWLEKGGTQI

-962 NDPNLKIKVV
+962 DNPNFKIKVV
-972 LKFYGDKDDVGER
+972 LKFYGDKDGVGER

>member
-1 MAKKKDVTTDNEI
+1 MAKKKDLTTDNEI
-14 FVAQKLAEDELNI
+14 FVAQKLAEDELNT
-27 NEINKPLEML
+27 NEINEPLERL

-43 NNKDLLDYQQQALIN
+43 SNKELLDYQQQALIN
-58 AFRMLVAYFRDFKE
+58 AFRMLVAYFKDFKGS
-72 NKKEFYAFY
+72 KKEFYAFY
-81 QKHYSFAHCDFAKK
+81 QKHYSFANCDFTKK
-95 KLNPLLKS
+95 KLHPLLKN

-163 HLIKQF
+163 NLIKQF
-169 EKEIEKYNRNKDY
+169 EKEIEKYNRGKDY
-182 FKQIDFKNLKSV
+182 SKQMDFKSLKSV
-194 TNKDFHHAPKNSFI
+194 TNKDFYHAPKDFFI

-218 DLMSDE
+218 DLMNDE

-247 EAHKGNKTE
+247 EAHKGNKSE

-313 LNAFKELKDLND
+313 LSAFKELKDLND

-339 GMQKRHQTEGY
+339 GMQKRYQTEGY
-350 FYDPLMLVFT
+350 FHDPLMLVFT

-374 KTLARVIENDDGSDF
+374 KTLARVIENDDGNDF
-389 LKAKDDLLE
+389 VKAKEDLLE
-398 ELKNPEFLFSDDKD
+398 ELKNPEFLFSDNKDKD
-412 KGYKVNVF
+412 YKVQVF
-420 KESLKS
+420 KEGLKS

-457 FKLNTSDKVFCLIRI
+457 FKLNTSDKVFCLIKI
-472 GDITEWICEKLKSVK
+472 GDITEWIYEKLKSVK

-518 DTGWDSTRP
+518 ETGWDSTRP

-563 RLAYLDIDEAIK
+563 RLAYLEIDESIK
-575 KDLKPNA
+575 KALKPNA

-594 HASLEAILKIQKE
+594 HASLEAILTIQKE
-607 SENKGEN
+607 SENRGED
-614 RGSWREIK
+614 RETWREIK
-622 LEKTPIKHA
+622 LEKTRIEHA

-642 NALKIS
+642 SITELPEN
-648 PSASFK
+648 ASFK
-654 MSEKNFKDLKEYFHL
+654 MSGENFKDLQEYFHF

-675 ILKHEIYDPKDYTLL
+675 ILKHEIYDPKDYAQL
-690 KEMIQTAHFKKVP
+690 KNMIQK
-703 TWHYKDLDHMISEI
+703 
-717 KGKKGYTL
+717 
-725 LKDLIQTAHFKKV
+725 AHFKKV
-738 STWHYKDLDHMISE
+738 STWHYKDLDYMISE

-760 QKVPKDEFNALDSE
+760 QKVPKDEFNALDNE

-780 RIKVR
+780 RIKVK
-785 ADKKEEL
+785 AGKKEEL
-792 IQTIQEVKEYAP
+792 VKKIQEVKEYAP
-804 LDKETLRI
+804 LDK
-812 KIAQGEIDPYD
+812 
-823 TEKHKQDKTFKV
+823 QDKTFEV
-835 DEAELLKLKEH
+835 DGAELLKLKEH

-864 KVESE
+864 KVKSE

-874 ELLKIVETLQENY
+874 ELLKITETLQENY

-899 DNLFIPYFNNAAERK
+899 DNLFIPYIDNATERK

-937 GSKHTDY
+937 GTEHTSGLR
-944 EHKADAY
+944 KADIY
-951 QLFKDKIFNPK
+951 KLFKDKVFTPKDNPHF
-962 NDPNLKIKVV
+962 KIQVV
-972 LKFYGDKDDVGER
+972 LKFYGDKDKVPDN
-985 YRDDWIKEGELKDFF
+985 YRDYWIKKGKLNDFF
-1000 LKQLA
+1000 LTLWPKFIGRG

>member
-1 MAKKKDVTTDNEI
+1 MAKKKDLTSYNEI
-14 FVAQKLAEDELNI
+14 FVAQKLAEDELNT
-27 NEINKPLEML
+27 NEINEPLERL

-43 NNKDLLDYQQQALIN
+43 NNKELLDYQQQALIN
-58 AFRMLVAYFRDFKE
+58 AFRMLVAYFRDFKGS
-72 NKKEFYAFY
+72 KKEFYAFY
-81 QKHYSFAHCDFAKK
+81 QERYLFANCDFTNK
-95 KLNPLLKS
+95 KLNHLLKS
-103 HFKVENHCVS
+103 HFKVENKCVS

-139 ELLSVAIRMGLIPK
+139 ELLSVAMGMGLIPK

-163 HLIKQF
+163 NLIKQF
-169 EKEIEKYNRNKDY
+169 EKEIEKYNRGKD
-182 FKQIDFKNLKSV
+182 FSKQIDFKNLKSI
-194 TNKDFHHAPKNSFI
+194 THKDFHRAPKDSFI
-208 EKIALFYYRA
+208 KQIALFYYRA
-218 DLMSDE
+218 DLMNDE

-247 EAHKGNKTE
+247 EAHKGNKSE
-256 SKRQAIFSLLSL
+256 SKRQAIFSLLSF

-284 LITAVYNLSVGEWV
+284 LITSVYNLSVGEWV

-313 LNAFKELKDLND
+313 LNAFKDLKDLND

-339 GMQKRHQTEGY
+339 GMQKRYKTEGY
-350 FYDPLMLVFT
+350 FHDPLMLVFT
-360 HSVNVKNSDAEIFF
+360 HSVNVENSDAEIFF
-374 KTLARVIENDDGSDF
+374 KTLVRVIENDDGNDF
-389 LKAKDDLLE
+389 VKAKEDLLE
-398 ELKNPEFLFSDDKD
+398 ELKDPEFLFSANKDKD
-412 KGYKVNVF
+412 HKVKVF
-420 KESLKS
+420 KEGLKS

-432 KEEVFYASNGHIE
+432 KEEVFYANSGHIE

-457 FKLNTSDKVFCLIRI
+457 FKLNTSNKVFCLIKI

-501 SQIDK
+501 SQIDR

-518 DTGWDSTRP
+518 ETGWDSTRP

-549 GRGVRIESVKNQRQ
+549 GRGVRIESLKNQRQ

-575 KDLKPNA
+575 ENLKPNA

-594 HASLEAILKIQKE
+594 YASLEAILNIQKE
-607 SENKGEN
+607 SENRGES

-631 LFVPCYRKEQT
+631 LFVPCYKKEPT
-642 NALKIS
+642 TALDL
-648 PSASFK
+648 PENASFK
-654 MSEKNFKDLKEYFHL
+654 MSEKNFKDLKEYFNL

-675 ILKHEIYDPKDYTLL
+675 ILKHEIYDPKDYAML
-690 KEMIQTAHFKKVP
+690 KDMIQK
-703 TWHYKDLDHMISEI
+703 
-717 KGKKGYTL
+717 
-725 LKDLIQTAHFKKV
+725 AHFKKV
-738 STWHYKDLDHMISE
+738 STWHYKDLDYMISE

-760 QKVPKDEFNALDSE
+760 QKVPKDEFNALDNE

-780 RIKVR
+780 RIKVK
-785 ADKKEEL
+785 ADKQEEL
-792 IQTIQEVKEYAP
+792 IKTIQEVKEHAP
-804 LDKETLRI
+804 LDKETLI
-812 KIAQGEIDPYD
+812 KKIAQGEIDPYD
-823 TEKHKQDKTFKV
+823 TEKHKQDKTFEV
-835 DEAELLKLKEH
+835 DDAELIKLKEH
-846 YYTPLIKAKN
+846 YYTPLIKAKD

-864 KVESE
+864 KVKSE
-869 SDFLE
+869 IDFLQ
-874 ELLKIVETLQENY
+874 ELQDQETTKTLQANY

-899 DNLFIPYFNNAAERK
+899 DNLFIPYIDGAAERR

-920 FWLQKGGTQI
+920 FWLQKGDTQI

-937 GSKHTDY
+937 GITYADY

-951 QLFKDKIFNPK
+951 KLFKDKIFNPK
-962 NDPNLKIKVV
+962 NNPHFKIKVV
-972 LKFYGDKDDVGER
+972 LKFYGDKDKVGDN
-985 YRDDWIKEGELKDFF
+985 YRDYWIQKGKLNDFF
-1000 LKQLA
+1000 LTLKD

>member
-1 MAKKKDVTTDNEI
+1 MAKKKDLTSYNEI
-14 FVAQKLAEDELNI
+14 FVAQKLAEDELNT
-27 NEINKPLEML
+27 NETNEPLEML

-43 NNKDLLDYQQQALIN
+43 SNKELLDYQQQALIN
-58 AFRMLVAYFRDFKE
+58 AFRMLVAYFKDFKGS
-72 NKKEFYAFY
+72 KKAFYAFY
-81 QKHYSFAHCDFAKK
+81 QEHYSFANCDFTKK
-95 KLNPLLKS
+95 KLHPLLKN
-103 HFKVENHCVS
+103 HFKAENHCVS

-153 KNIMFFSANE
+153 KNLMFFSANE
-163 HLIKQF
+163 NLIKQF
-169 EKEIEKYNRNKDY
+169 EKEIEKYNRGKDLS
-182 FKQIDFKNLKSV
+182 KQIDFKNLKSV
-194 TNKDFHHAPKNSFI
+194 KNKDFFHAPKNSLM
-208 EKIALFYYRA
+208 EQTALFYYRA
-218 DLMSDE
+218 DLMNDE

-247 EAHKGNKTE
+247 EAHKGNKSE

-313 LNAFKELKDLND
+313 LIAFKELKDLND

-339 GMQKRHQTEGY
+339 AMQKRYQTEGY

-374 KTLARVIENDDGSDF
+374 KTLARVIENDDEGDF
-389 LKAKDDLLE
+389 LKAKEDLLE
-398 ELKNPEFLFSDDKD
+398 ELMKPEFLFSDNKDKD
-412 KGYKVNVF
+412 DKVQVF
-420 KESLKS
+420 KEGLKS

-432 KEEVFYASNGHIE
+432 KEEVFYANNGHIE

-457 FKLNTSDKVFCLIRI
+457 FKLNTSDKVFCLIKI

-518 DTGWDSTRP
+518 ETGWDSTRP

-563 RLAYLDIDEAIK
+563 RLAYLEIDPSIK
-575 KDLKPNA
+575 KALKPNA

-594 HASLEAILKIQKE
+594 HASLEAILKFQKE
-607 SENKGEN
+607 SENGGEN

-622 LEKTPIKHA
+622 LEKTRIEHA

-642 NALKIS
+642 SITEL
-648 PSASFK
+648 PESASFK
-654 MSEKNFKDLKEYFHL
+654 MSGENFKDLKEYFNL

-675 ILKHEIYDPKDYTLL
+675 ILKHEFYDPKDYAQL
-690 KEMIQTAHFKKVP
+690 KRMIQK
-703 TWHYKDLDHMISEI
+703 
-717 KGKKGYTL
+717 
-725 LKDLIQTAHFKKV
+725 AHFKKV
-738 STWHYKDLDHMISE
+738 STWHYKDLDYMISE

-780 RIKVR
+780 RIKVK
-785 ADKKEEL
+785 ASKKEEL
-792 IQTIQEVKEYAP
+792 VKKIQEVKEYAP
-804 LDKETLRI
+804 LDK
-812 KIAQGEIDPYD
+812 
-823 TEKHKQDKTFKV
+823 QDQTFEV
-835 DEAELLKLKEH
+835 DGAELLKLKEH

-864 KVESE
+864 KVKSE

-874 ELLKIVETLQENY
+874 ELLKITETLQENY

-899 DNLFIPYFNNAAERK
+899 DHLFIPYIDNATERR

-951 QLFKDKIFNPK
+951 KLFKDKVFTPKDNPHF
-962 NDPNLKIKVV
+962 KIQVV
-972 LKFYGDKDDVGER
+972 LKFYGNKDDVGER
-985 YRDDWIKEGELKDFF
+985 YRDDWIKKGKLEDFF
-1000 LKQLA
+1000 LTLKA

>member
-1 MAKKKDVTTDNEI
+1 MAKKKQEVRNNEI
-14 FVAQKLAEDELNI
+14 FVAQKLAEEELNT
-27 NEINKPLEML
+27 NEINEPLERL

-43 NNKDLLDYQQQALIN
+43 NNKELLDYQQQALIN

-72 NKKEFYAFY
+72 DKKEFYAFY
-81 QKHYSFAHCDFAKK
+81 QKHYSFAHCDFTHK

-103 HFKVENHCVS
+103 HFKVENGCVK

-163 HLIKQF
+163 NLIKQF

-182 FKQIDFKNLKSV
+182 SKQIDFKSLKSV
-194 TNKDFHHAPKNSFI
+194 KNKDFHHAPKGSFI
-208 EKIALFYYRA
+208 EKIPLFYYRA
-218 DLMSDE
+218 DLMNDE

-247 EAHKGNKTE
+247 EAHKGNKSE

-325 REKEIALLKALLLL
+325 REKEITLLKALLLL
-339 GMQKRHQTEGY
+339 GMQKRYRKEGY

-374 KTLARVIENDDGSDF
+374 KTLARVIENDDESDF
-389 LKAKDDLLE
+389 NRAKDDLLE

-412 KGYKVNVF
+412 KGYKVKVF
-420 KESLKS
+420 KESLND

-457 FKLNTSDKVFCLIRI
+457 FKLNTSDKIFCLIRI

-563 RLAYLDIDEAIK
+563 RLAYLEIDGAIK
-575 KDLKPNA
+575 KALKPNA

-589 VIPTN
+589 VIATK
-594 HASLEAILKIQKE
+594 SESVKAILDLKE
-607 SENKGEN
+607 ESSDP
-614 RGSWREIK
+614 SWCEVE
-622 LEKTPIKHA
+622 LEEMPIEHA
-631 LFVPCYRKEQT
+631 LFVPCYQEKSIKATDLQ
-642 NALKIS
+642 S
-648 PSASFK
+648 GSFK

-675 ILKHEIYDPKDYTLL
+675 ILKHEIYNPKDY
-690 KEMIQTAHFKKVP
+690 K
-703 TWHYKDLDHMISEI
+703 
-717 KGKKGYTL
+717 L
-725 LKDLIQTAHFKKV
+725 LKDLIQTKRFEIELN
-738 STWHYKDLDHMISE
+738 WHYKDLDDLIS
-752 IKGKLYPN
+752 ILKKRLYLN

-785 ADKKEEL
+785 ADKKEKL
-792 IQTIQEVKEYAP
+792 IQTIQEMKEYAP

-823 TEKHKQDKTFKV
+823 TDKHKQDKTFKV
-835 DEAELLKLKEH
+835 DDAELLKLKEH

-869 SDFLE
+869 IDFLK
-874 ELLKIVETLQENY
+874 ELQKTETIKTLQENY

-899 DNLFIPYFNNAAERK
+899 DNLFIPYFNGATERK

-937 GSKHTDY
+937 GTEHTSGLR
-944 EHKADAY
+944 KADLY
-951 QLFKDKIFNPK
+951 KLFKDKVFSSK

-972 LKFYGDKDDVGER
+972 LKFYGNKDKVPDD
-985 YRDDWIKEGELKDFF
+985 YRDYWIKKGKLEDFF
-1000 LKQLA
+1000 LTL

>member
-1 MAKKKDVTTDNEI
+1 MAKKKDLTSYNEI
-14 FVAQKLAEDELNI
+14 FVAQKLAEDELNT
-27 NEINKPLEML
+27 NEINEPLERL

-43 NNKDLLDYQQQALIN
+43 SNKELLDYQQQALIN

-81 QKHYSFAHCDFAKK
+81 QEHYSFANCDFTNK
-95 KLNPLLKS
+95 KLNPLLKAY
-103 HFKVENHCVS
+103 FKVENQRVS

-139 ELLSVAIRMGLIPK
+139 ELLSVAMGMGLIPK

-163 HLIKQF
+163 NLIKQF
-169 EKEIEKYNRNKDY
+169 EKEIEKYNRGKD
-182 FKQIDFKNLKSV
+182 FSKQIDFKNLKKI
-194 TNKDFHHAPKNSFI
+194 THKDFHCAPKDSFI
-208 EKIALFYYRA
+208 KQIALFYYRA
-218 DLMSDE
+218 DLMNDE

-247 EAHKGNKTE
+247 EAHKGNKSE

-284 LITAVYNLSVGEWV
+284 LITSVYNLSVGEWV

-313 LNAFKELKDLND
+313 LNAFKDLKDLND

-339 GMQKRHQTEGY
+339 GMQKRYKIEGY
-350 FYDPLMLVFT
+350 FHDPLMLVFT
-360 HSVNVKNSDAEIFF
+360 HSVNVENSDAEIFF
-374 KTLARVIENDDGSDF
+374 KTLARVIENDDGNDF
-389 LKAKDDLLE
+389 LKAKEDLLE
-398 ELKNPEFLFSDDKD
+398 ELKDPEFLFSANKDKD
-412 KGYKVNVF
+412 YKVKVF
-420 KESLKS
+420 KEGLKS

-457 FKLNTSDKVFCLIRI
+457 FKLNTSDKVFCLIKI

-501 SQIDK
+501 SQIDR

-518 DTGWDSTRP
+518 ETGWDSTRP

-563 RLAYLDIDEAIK
+563 RLAYLDIDETIK

-607 SENKGEN
+607 SENGGEN

-622 LEKTPIKHA
+622 LEKTRIKHA
-631 LFVPCYRKEQT
+631 LFVPCYRKEPT
-642 NALKIS
+642 SILKI
-648 PSASFK
+648 PENASFK
-654 MSEKNFKDLKEYFHL
+654 MSEKNFKDLKEYFNL

-675 ILKHEIYDPKDYTLL
+675 ILKHEIYDPKDYEEL
-690 KEMIQTAHFKKVP
+690 KKMIQK
-703 TWHYKDLDHMISEI
+703 E
-717 KGKKGYTL
+717 
-725 LKDLIQTAHFKKV
+725 HFKKV
-738 STWHYKDLDHMISE
+738 STWHYKDLDYMISE

-760 QKVPKDEFNALDSE
+760 QKVPKDEFNALDNE

-780 RIKVR
+780 RIKVK
-785 ADKKEEL
+785 ADKQEAL
-792 IQTIQEVKEYAP
+792 IKTIQEVKEHAP
-804 LDKETLRI
+804 LDKERI
-812 KIAQGEIDPYD
+812 KIAQGEIDPDD
-823 TEKHKQDKTFKV
+823 TEKHKQDKTFEV
-835 DEAELLKLKEH
+835 DGAELLKLKEH
-846 YYTPLIKAKN
+846 YYTPLIKAKD

-864 KVESE
+864 KVKSE
-869 SDFLE
+869 IDFLQ
-874 ELLKIVETLQENY
+874 ELQDQETTKTLQANY

-899 DNLFIPYFNNAAERK
+899 DNLFIPYINNVAERR

-920 FWLQKGGTQI
+920 FWLQKGDTQI

-937 GSKHTDY
+937 GITYADY

-951 QLFKDKIFNPK
+951 KLFKDKIFNPK
-962 NDPNLKIKVV
+962 NDPNFKIKVV
-972 LKFYGDKDDVGER
+972 LKFYGDKDRVGDN
-985 YRDDWIKEGELKDFF
+985 YRDYWIQKGKLNDFF
-1000 LKQLA
+1000 LTLKD

>member
-1 MAKKKDVTTDNEI
+1 MAKKKDLTTDNEI
-14 FVAQKLAEDELNI
+14 FVAQKLAEEELNA
-27 NEINKPLEML
+27 NEINDPLEML

-43 NNKDLLDYQQQALIN
+43 SNKELLDYQQQALIN
-58 AFRMLVAYFRDFKE
+58 AFRMLTAYFRDFKE

-81 QKHYSFAHCDFAKK
+81 QKHYSFANCDFAKK

-103 HFKVENHCVS
+103 HFKVENHCVK

-182 FKQIDFKNLKSV
+182 SKQIDFKNLKSV
-194 TNKDFHHAPKNSFI
+194 KNKDFYHASKDFFQ
-208 EKIALFYYRA
+208 KIVLFYYRA
-218 DLMSDE
+218 DLMNDE

-256 SKRQAIFSLLSL
+256 SKRQAIFSLLSQ

-339 GMQKRHQTEGY
+339 GMQKRYKTEGY

-360 HSVNVKNSDAEIFF
+360 HSVNVENSDAEIFF

-398 ELKNPEFLFSDDKD
+398 ELRVPEFLFSDGKDKD
-412 KGYKVNVF
+412 YKVKVF
-420 KESLKS
+420 KEGLKG

-432 KEEVFYASNGHIE
+432 KEEVFYANNGHIE

-589 VIPTN
+589 VIATK
-594 HASLEAILKIQKE
+594 SESVKAILDLKE
-607 SENKGEN
+607 ESSDP
-614 RGSWREIK
+614 SWCEVE
-622 LEKTPIKHA
+622 LEKTRVEHA
-631 LFVPCYRKEQT
+631 LFVPCYQEKSIKATDLE
-642 NALKIS
+642 S
-648 PSASFK
+648 GSFK

-675 ILKHEIYDPKDYTLL
+675 ILKHEIYNPKDYELL
-690 KEMIQTAHFKKVP
+690 KDLIQKECFEIELN
-703 TWHYKDLDHMISEI
+703 WHYKDLD
-717 KGKKGYTL
+717 
-725 LKDLIQTAHFKKV
+725 DLISILKKR
-738 STWHYKDLDHMISE
+738 
-752 IKGKLYPN
+752 LYLN
-760 QKVPKDEFNALDSE
+760 QKVPKDEFNALDDE

-780 RIKVR
+780 RIQVK
-785 ADKKEEL
+785 ADKKEKL
-792 IQTIQEVKEYAP
+792 IQTIQEVKEYVP
-804 LDKETLRI
+804 LDKETLRT

-823 TEKHKQDKTFKV
+823 TEKHKQDRTFKV
-835 DEAELLKLKEH
+835 DDAELLKLKEH

-864 KVESE
+864 KVKSE

-874 ELLKIVETLQENY
+874 ELLKITETLQENY

-899 DNLFIPYFNNAAERK
+899 DNLFIPYFNSATERK

-937 GSKHTDY
+937 GIKISDY
-944 EHKADAY
+944 QHKADAY
-951 QLFKDKIFNPK
+951 KLFKDKVFSSK
-962 NDPNLKIKVV
+962 DDPNFKIKVV
-972 LKFYGDKDDVGER
+972 LKFYGDKDGVGER
-985 YRDDWIKEGELKDFF
+985 YRDGWIKKGKLEDFF

>member
-1 MAKKKDVTTDNEI
+1 MAKKKDLTTDNEI
-14 FVAQKLAEDELNI
+14 FVAQKLAEEELNA
-27 NEINKPLEML
+27 NEINEPLEML

-43 NNKDLLDYQQQALIN
+43 NNKELLDYQQQALIN
-58 AFRMLVAYFRDFKE
+58 AFRVLVAYFRDFKE
-72 NKKEFYAFY
+72 NKKEFFAFY
-81 QKHYSFAHCDFAKK
+81 QKHYSFANCDFAKK

-169 EKEIEKYNRNKDY
+169 KKEIEKYNRNKDY
-182 FKQIDFKNLKSV
+182 SKQIDFKNLKSV
-194 TNKDFHHAPKNSFI
+194 KNKDFYRAPKDFFQ
-208 EKIALFYYRA
+208 KIVLFYYRA

-224 ESKENLLNYKDY
+224 ESKENLLNYKDC

-256 SKRQAIFSLLSL
+256 SKRQAIFSLLSQ

-339 GMQKRHQTEGY
+339 GMQKRYQTEGY
-350 FYDPLMLVFT
+350 FHDPLMLVFT

-389 LKAKDDLLE
+389 LKAKEDLLE
-398 ELKNPEFLFSDDKD
+398 ELKNPEFLFSGNFSDNGDKE
-412 KGYKVNVF
+412 YKIEVF
-420 KESLKS
+420 KEGLKG

-432 KEEVFYASNGHIE
+432 KEAVFYASNGHIE

-457 FKLNTSDKVFCLIRI
+457 FKLNTSDKVFCLIKI
-472 GDITEWICEKLKSVK
+472 GDITEWIYEKLKSVK

-518 DTGWDSTRP
+518 ETGWDSARP

-563 RLAYLDIDEAIK
+563 RLAYLEIDEAIK
-575 KDLKPNA
+575 DKLKPNA

-594 HASLEAILKIQKE
+594 YASLEAILKFQKE
-607 SENKGEN
+607 SENKGES
-614 RGSWREIK
+614 RGSWHEIK
-622 LEKTPIKHA
+622 LEKTPIEHA

-675 ILKHEIYDPKDYTLL
+675 ILKHEIYNPKDYTLL
-690 KEMIQTAHFKKVP
+690 KEMIQTAHFKKV
-703 TWHYKDLDHMISEI
+703 
-717 KGKKGYTL
+717 
-725 LKDLIQTAHFKKV
+725 
-738 STWHYKDLDHMISE
+738 STWHYKDLDYMISE

-760 QKVPKDEFNALDSE
+760 QKVPKDEFNALDNE

-785 ADKKEEL
+785 ADKKEKL

-804 LDKETLRI
+804 LDKETLI
-812 KIAQGEIDPYD
+812 KKIAQGEIDPYD
-823 TEKHKQDKTFKV
+823 TEKHKQNKTFKV
-835 DEAELLKLKEH
+835 DSAELLKLKEH

-864 KVESE
+864 KVKSE

-874 ELLKIVETLQENY
+874 ELLKITETLQENY

-899 DNLFIPYFNNAAERK
+899 DNLFIPYIDNATERK

-920 FWLQKGGTQI
+920 FWLQKGDTQI

-937 GSKHTDY
+937 GTEHTSGLR
-944 EHKADAY
+944 KADPY
-951 QLFKDKIFNPK
+951 KNLFKDKIFNPK

-972 LKFYGDKDDVGER
+972 LKFYGNKDRVPEL
-985 YRDDWIKEGELKDFF
+985 YRDDWIKKGKLEDFF
-1000 LKQLA
+1000 LDLNN

>member
-1 MAKKKDVTTDNEI
+1 MAKKKDLTTAYNEI
-14 FVAQKLAEDELNI
+14 FVAQKLAEEELNT
-27 NEINKPLEML
+27 NEINEPLERL

-43 NNKDLLDYQQQALIN
+43 SNKELLDYQQQALIN
-58 AFRMLVAYFRDFKE
+58 AFRMLAAYFRDFKE

-81 QKHYSFAHCDFAKK
+81 QERYSFANCDFTNK
-95 KLNPLLKS
+95 KLNHLLKS
-103 HFKVENHCVS
+103 HFKVENQHVG

-139 ELLSVAIRMGLIPK
+139 ELLSVAMGMGLIPK

-163 HLIKQF
+163 NLIKQF
-169 EKEIEKYNRNKDY
+169 EKEIEKYNRGKD
-182 FKQIDFKNLKSV
+182 FSKQINFKNLKDV
-194 TNKDFHHAPKNSFI
+194 THKDFHRAPKDSVINQI
-208 EKIALFYYRA
+208 TLFYYRA
-218 DLMSDE
+218 DLMNDE

-247 EAHKGNKTE
+247 EAHKGNKSE

-284 LITAVYNLSVGEWV
+284 LITSVYNLSVGEWV

-313 LNAFKELKDLND
+313 LNAFKDSKDLND

-339 GMQKRHQTEGY
+339 SMQKRYKIEGY
-350 FYDPLMLVFT
+350 FHDPLMLVFT

-374 KTLARVIENDDGSDF
+374 KTLARVIENDEESDF
-389 LKAKDDLLE
+389 SKAKEDLLE
-398 ELKNPEFLFSDDKD
+398 EIKDPEFLFSANKD
-412 KGYKVNVF
+412 KNYKVKVF
-420 KESLKS
+420 KEGLKS

-432 KEEVFYASNGHIE
+432 KEEVFYANSGHIE

-472 GDITEWICEKLKSVK
+472 GDITEWIYEKLKSVK

-501 SQIDK
+501 SQIDR

-518 DTGWDSTRP
+518 ETGWDSTRP
-527 SVILFLNIGLDDDAK
+527 SVILFLNIGLDDDTK

-563 RLAYLDIDEAIK
+563 RLAYLDIDRAIK

-594 HASLEAILKIQKE
+594 HASLEAILTIQKE
-607 SENKGEN
+607 SENRGEN

-622 LEKTPIKHA
+622 LEKTPIEHA
-631 LFVPCYRKEQT
+631 LFVPCYRKEPT
-642 NALKIS
+642 SVLEL
-648 PSASFK
+648 PESASFK
-654 MSEKNFKDLKEYFHL
+654 MSEKNFKDLKEYFNL

-675 ILKHEIYDPKDYTLL
+675 ILKHEIYDPKDYATL
-690 KEMIQTAHFKKVP
+690 KDMIQKV
-703 TWHYKDLDHMISEI
+703 
-717 KGKKGYTL
+717 
-725 LKDLIQTAHFKKV
+725 HFKKV
-738 STWHYKDLDHMISE
+738 STWHYKDLDYMISE

-760 QKVPKDEFNALDSE
+760 QKVPKDEFNALDNE

-780 RIKVR
+780 RIKVK
-785 ADKKEEL
+785 AHKQEEL
-792 IQTIQEVKEYAP
+792 IKTIQEVKEHAP
-804 LDKETLRI
+804 LDKERI

-823 TEKHKQDKTFKV
+823 AEKHKQNKTFEV
-835 DEAELLKLKEH
+835 DGAELLKLKEH
-846 YYTPLIKAKN
+846 YYTPLIKAKD

-864 KVESE
+864 KVKSE
-869 SDFLE
+869 IDFLQ
-874 ELLKIVETLQENY
+874 ELQETETTKTLQENY

-899 DNLFIPYFNNAAERK
+899 DNLFIPYINNVAERR

-920 FWLQKGGTQI
+920 FWLQKSDTQI

-937 GSKHTDY
+937 GIAYADY

-951 QLFKDKIFNPK
+951 KLFKDKIFNPK
-962 NDPNLKIKVV
+962 NDPNFKIKVV
-972 LKFYGDKDDVGER
+972 LKFYGDKDRVTDG
-985 YRDDWIKEGELKDFF
+985 YKDYWIQKGKLNDFF
-1000 LKQLA
+1000 LTLKD

>member
-1 MAKKKDVTTDNEI
+1 MAKKKDLTTYNEI
-14 FVAQKLAEDELNI
+14 FVAQKLAEDELNT
-27 NEINKPLEML
+27 NEINEPLERL

-43 NNKDLLDYQQQALIN
+43 SNKELLDYQQQALIN
-58 AFRMLVAYFRDFKE
+58 AFRMLVAYFRDFKGS
-72 NKKEFYAFY
+72 KKEFYAFY
-81 QKHYSFAHCDFAKK
+81 QKRYSFANCDFAKK
-95 KLNPLLKS
+95 KLHPLLKS

-139 ELLSVAIRMGLIPK
+139 ELLSVAMGMGLIPK

-163 HLIKQF
+163 NLIKQF
-169 EKEIEKYNRNKDY
+169 EKEIEKYNRGKD
-182 FKQIDFKNLKSV
+182 FSKQIDFKNLKSI
-194 TNKDFHHAPKNSFI
+194 THKDFHRAPKDSVINQ
-208 EKIALFYYRA
+208 IALFYYRA
-218 DLMSDE
+218 DLMNDE

-247 EAHKGNKTE
+247 EAHKGNKSE

-284 LITAVYNLSVGEWV
+284 LITSVYNLSVGEWV

-313 LNAFKELKDLND
+313 LNAFKDLKDLND

-339 GMQKRHQTEGY
+339 GMQKRYKTEGY
-350 FYDPLMLVFT
+350 FHDPLMLVFT
-360 HSVNVKNSDAEIFF
+360 HSVNVENSDAEIFF
-374 KTLARVIENDDGSDF
+374 KTLARVIENDDGNDF
-389 LKAKDDLLE
+389 LKAKEDLLE
-398 ELKNPEFLFSDDKD
+398 ELKDPKFLFSDDKD
-412 KGYKVNVF
+412 KDYKVKVF
-420 KESLKS
+420 KEGLKS

-501 SQIDK
+501 SQIDR

-518 DTGWDSTRP
+518 ETGWDSTRP

-575 KDLKPNA
+575 KALKPNA

-594 HASLEAILKIQKE
+594 HASLEAILTIQKE
-607 SENKGEN
+607 SENRGEN

-622 LEKTPIKHA
+622 LEKTSIKHD
-631 LFVPCYRKEQT
+631 LFVPCYRKEPT
-642 NALKIS
+642 SILELPEN
-648 PSASFK
+648 ASFK
-654 MSEKNFKDLKEYFHL
+654 MSEKNFKDLKEYFNL

-675 ILKHEIYDPKDYTLL
+675 ILKHEIYDPKDYATL
-690 KEMIQTAHFKKVP
+690 KDMIQK
-703 TWHYKDLDHMISEI
+703 
-717 KGKKGYTL
+717 
-725 LKDLIQTAHFKKV
+725 AHFKKV
-738 STWHYKDLDHMISE
+738 STWHYKDLDYMISE

-760 QKVPKDEFNALDSE
+760 QKVPKDEFNALDNE

-780 RIKVR
+780 RIKVK
-785 ADKKEEL
+785 ADKQEEL
-792 IQTIQEVKEYAP
+792 IKTIQEVKEHAP
-804 LDKETLRI
+804 LDKERI

-823 TEKHKQDKTFKV
+823 AEKHKQDKTFKV
-835 DEAELLKLKEH
+835 GGAELLKLKEH
-846 YYTPLIKAKN
+846 YYTPLIKAKD

-864 KVESE
+864 KVKSE
-869 SDFLE
+869 IDFLQ
-874 ELLKIVETLQENY
+874 ELQDQETTKTLQENY

-899 DNLFIPYFNNAAERK
+899 DNLFIPYIGENATERK

-920 FWLQKGGTQI
+920 FWLQKSGTQI

-937 GSKHTDY
+937 GTKIADY
-944 EHKADAY
+944 QHKADAY
-951 QLFKDKIFNPK
+951 KHLFKDKIFNPK
-962 NDPNLKIKVV
+962 NDPHFKIKVV
-972 LKFYGDKDDVGER
+972 LKFYGDKDGVADG
-985 YRDDWIKEGELKDFF
+985 YRDDWIKKGKLEDFF
-1000 LKQLA
+1000 LTLKQLA

>member
-1 MAKKKDVTTDNEI
+1 MAKKKDLTSYNEI
-14 FVAQKLAEDELNI
+14 FVAQKLAEDELNTSEI
-27 NEINKPLEML
+27 NEPLERL

-43 NNKDLLDYQQQALIN
+43 SNKELLDYQQQALIN
-58 AFRMLVAYFRDFKE
+58 AFRMLVAYFRDFKGS
-72 NKKEFYAFY
+72 KKEFYAFY
-81 QKHYSFAHCDFAKK
+81 QEHYSFANCDFTHK

-103 HFKVENHCVS
+103 HFKVENKCVS

-163 HLIKQF
+163 NLINQF
-169 EKEIEKYNRNKDY
+169 EKEIEKYNRGKD
-182 FKQIDFKNLKSV
+182 FSKQIDFKNLKSI
-194 TNKDFHHAPKNSFI
+194 THKDFHRAPKGFF

-218 DLMSDE
+218 DLMNDE

-247 EAHKGNKTE
+247 EAHKGNKSE

-284 LITAVYNLSVGEWV
+284 LITSVYNLSVGEWV

-313 LNAFKELKDLND
+313 LNAFKDLKDLND

-339 GMQKRHQTEGY
+339 AMQKRYKTEGY

-374 KTLARVIENDDGSDF
+374 KTLARVIENDDESDF
-389 LKAKDDLLE
+389 LKAKEDLLE
-398 ELKNPEFLFSDDKD
+398 ELMKPEFLFSDNKDKD
-412 KGYKVNVF
+412 DKVRVF
-420 KESLKS
+420 KEGLKS

-457 FKLNTSDKVFCLIRI
+457 FKLNTSDKVFCLIKI

-518 DTGWDSTRP
+518 ETGWDSTRP

-549 GRGVRIESVKNQRQ
+549 GRGVRIESLKNQRQ
-563 RLAYLDIDEAIK
+563 RLAYLEIDPSIK
-575 KDLKPNA
+575 KALKPNA

-594 HASLEAILKIQKE
+594 HASLEAILKFQKE

-614 RGSWREIK
+614 RGTWREIK
-622 LEKTPIKHA
+622 LEKTRIEHA

-642 NALKIS
+642 SITELPEN
-648 PSASFK
+648 ASFK
-654 MSEKNFKDLKEYFHL
+654 MSGENFKDLKECFNL

-675 ILKHEIYDPKDYTLL
+675 ILKHEIYDPKDYATL
-690 KEMIQTAHFKKVP
+690 KDMIQQAHV
-703 TWHYKDLDHMISEI
+703 
-717 KGKKGYTL
+717 
-725 LKDLIQTAHFKKV
+725 KKV
-738 STWHYKDLDHMISE
+738 STWHYKDLDYMISE

-760 QKVPKDEFNALDSE
+760 QKVPKDEFNALDNE

-780 RIKVR
+780 RIKVK
-785 ADKKEEL
+785 ADKQEAL
-792 IQTIQEVKEYAP
+792 IKTIQEVKEHAP

-812 KIAQGEIDPYD
+812 YD
-823 TEKHKQDKTFKV
+823 AEKHKQDKTFKV
-835 DEAELLKLKEH
+835 DGAELLKLKEH
-846 YYTPLIKAKN
+846 YYTPLIKAKD

-864 KVESE
+864 KVKSE
-869 SDFLE
+869 IDFLQ
-874 ELLKIVETLQENY
+874 ELQDQETTKTLQENY

-899 DNLFIPYFNNAAERK
+899 DNLFIPYINDATERR

-920 FWLQKGGTQI
+920 FWLQKGDTQI

-937 GSKHTDY
+937 GITYADY

-951 QLFKDKIFNPK
+951 KLFKDKIFSSKNNPHF
-962 NDPNLKIKVV
+962 KIKVV
-972 LKFYGDKDDVGER
+972 LKFYGDKDRVGDN
-985 YRDDWIKEGELKDFF
+985 YRDYWIQKGKLNDFF
-1000 LKQLA
+1000 LALKD

>member
-14 FVAQKLAEDELNI
+14 FVAQKLAEEELNA
-27 NEINKPLEML
+27 NEINDPLEML

-43 NNKDLLDYQQQALIN
+43 NNKELLDYQQQALIN
-58 AFRMLVAYFRDFKE
+58 AFRMLIAYFRDFKE

-182 FKQIDFKNLKSV
+182 FKQIDFKSLKSV
-194 TNKDFHHAPKNSFI
+194 KNKDFYHASKDFFQ
-208 EKIALFYYRA
+208 KIVLFYYRA

-256 SKRQAIFSLLSL
+256 SKRQAIFSLLSQ

-339 GMQKRHQTEGY
+339 GMQKRYKTEGY

-374 KTLARVIENDDGSDF
+374 KTLAHVIENDDGSDF
-389 LKAKDDLLE
+389 LKAKEDLLE
-398 ELKNPEFLFSDDKD
+398 ELKAPEFLFSDGKD
-412 KGYKVNVF
+412 QNYKVDVF
-420 KESLKS
+420 KEGLKS

-432 KEEVFYASNGHIE
+432 KEEVFYASNGYIE

-472 GDITEWICEKLKSVK
+472 GDITEWIHEKLKSVK

-518 DTGWDSTRP
+518 ETGWDSTRP

-575 KDLKPNA
+575 GSLKPHA

-594 HASLEAILKIQKE
+594 HASLEAILKFQKE

-648 PSASFK
+648 PSTSFK

-675 ILKHEIYDPKDYTLL
+675 ILKHEIYNPKDYTLL
-690 KEMIQTAHFKKVP
+690 KEMIQTAHFKKV
-703 TWHYKDLDHMISEI
+703 
-717 KGKKGYTL
+717 
-725 LKDLIQTAHFKKV
+725 
-738 STWHYKDLDHMISE
+738 STWHYKDLDYMISE

-760 QKVPKDEFNALDSE
+760 QKVPKDEFNALDNE

-780 RIKVR
+780 RIKVK
-785 ADKKEEL
+785 ADKKEKL
-792 IQTIQEVKEYAP
+792 IQTIQEVKEYVP
-804 LDKETLRI
+804 LDKERI

-823 TEKHKQDKTFKV
+823 TEKHKQDRTFKV
-835 DEAELLKLKEH
+835 DDAELLKLKEH

-869 SDFLE
+869 IDFLK
-874 ELLKIVETLQENY
+874 ELQKTETIKTLQENY

-899 DNLFIPYFNNAAERK
+899 DNLFIPYIDNAAERK

-920 FWLQKGGTQI
+920 FWLEKGDTQI

-937 GSKHTDY
+937 GTKIAEY

-962 NDPNLKIKVV
+962 NDPNFKIKVV
-972 LKFYGDKDDVGER
+972 LKFYGDKDEVGER
-985 YRDDWIKEGELKDFF
+985 YRDLWIEKGKLEYFFLDLKD
-1000 LKQLA
+1000 

>member
-1 MAKKKDVTTDNEI
+1 MAKKKDLTTDNEI
-14 FVAQKLAEDELNI
+14 FVAQKLAEWELNT
-27 NEINKPLEML
+27 NEINEPLERL

-43 NNKDLLDYQQQALIN
+43 SNKELLDYQQQALIN
-58 AFRMLVAYFRDFKE
+58 AFRMLAAYFRDFKGS
-72 NKKEFYAFY
+72 KKAFYAFY
-81 QKHYSFAHCDFAKK
+81 QKHYSFANCDFTKK

-163 HLIKQF
+163 NLIKQF
-169 EKEIEKYNRNKDY
+169 EKEIEKYNRGKNY
-182 FKQIDFKNLKSV
+182 SKQIDFKSLKSV
-194 TNKDFHHAPKNSFI
+194 THKDFYHAPKGSFI

-218 DLMSDE
+218 DLMNDE
-224 ESKENLLNYKDY
+224 ESKENRLNYKDY

-247 EAHKGNKTE
+247 EAHKGNKSE

-339 GMQKRHQTEGY
+339 GMQKRYQTEGY

-374 KTLARVIENDDGSDF
+374 KTLARVIENDDESDF
-389 LKAKDDLLE
+389 LRAKDDLLE
-398 ELKNPEFLFSDDKD
+398 ELKKPEFLFSDDKD
-412 KGYKVNVF
+412 QNYKIEVF
-420 KESLKS
+420 KEGLNRL
-426 MDFKGL
+426 DFKGL
-432 KEEVFYASNGHIE
+432 KEAVFYAGNGHIE

-457 FKLNTSDKVFCLIRI
+457 FKLNTSDKVFCLIKI
-472 GDITEWICEKLKSVK
+472 GDITEWICGKLKSVK

-563 RLAYLDIDEAIK
+563 RLAYLDIDEAVK

-594 HASLEAILKIQKE
+594 HASLEAILKFQKE
-607 SENKGEN
+607 SENGGEN

-648 PSASFK
+648 QSASFK

-675 ILKHEIYDPKDYTLL
+675 ILKHEIYDPKDYVLL
-690 KEMIQTAHFKKVP
+690 KEMIQTAHFKK
-703 TWHYKDLDHMISEI
+703 
-717 KGKKGYTL
+717 
-725 LKDLIQTAHFKKV
+725 A
-738 STWHYKDLDHMISE
+738 STWHYKDLDYMISE

-760 QKVPKDEFNALDSE
+760 QKVPKDEFNALDNE

-780 RIKVR
+780 RVKVR
-785 ADKKEEL
+785 ADKKEKL

-804 LDKETLRI
+804 LDKE
-812 KIAQGEIDPYD
+812 
-823 TEKHKQDKTFKV
+823 KHKQDKTFEV
-835 DEAELLKLKEH
+835 DGAELLKLKEH

-864 KVESE
+864 KVKSE

-874 ELLKIVETLQENY
+874 ELLKITKTLQENY

-920 FWLQKGGTQI
+920 FWLQKGNTQI
-930 ICFIDPK
+930 ICFVDPK

-951 QLFKDKIFNPK
+951 QLFKDKVFTPK
-962 NDPNLKIKVV
+962 NNPHFKIQVV
-972 LKFYGDKDDVGER
+972 LKFYGNKDDVGER

>member
-1 MAKKKDVTTDNEI
+1 MAKKKDLTSYNEI
-14 FVAQKLAEDELNI
+14 FVAQKLAEEELNT
-27 NEINKPLEML
+27 NEINEPLERL

-43 NNKDLLDYQQQALIN
+43 DNKELLDYQQQALIN
-58 AFRMLVAYFRDFKE
+58 AFRMLVAYFRDFKGS
-72 NKKEFYAFY
+72 KKAFYAFY
-81 QKHYSFAHCDFAKK
+81 QEHYSFANCDFTKK
-95 KLNPLLKS
+95 KLNDLLKNS
-103 HFKVENHCVS
+103 FKVENGCVK

-163 HLIKQF
+163 NLIKQF
-169 EKEIEKYNRNKDY
+169 EKEIEKYNRGKD
-182 FKQIDFKNLKSV
+182 FSKQIDFKNLKSI
-194 TNKDFHHAPKNSFI
+194 THKDFYHAPKDSVINQ
-208 EKIALFYYRA
+208 IALFYYRA
-218 DLMSDE
+218 DLMNDE

-247 EAHKGNKTE
+247 EAHKGNKSE

-284 LITAVYNLSVGEWV
+284 LITSVYNLSVGEWV

-313 LNAFKELKDLND
+313 LNAFKDLKDLND

-339 GMQKRHQTEGY
+339 GMQKRYKTEGY

-360 HSVNVKNSDAEIFF
+360 HSVNVENSDAEIFF
-374 KTLARVIENDDGSDF
+374 KTLARVIENDDGNDF
-389 LKAKDDLLE
+389 VKAKEDLLE
-398 ELKNPEFLFSDDKD
+398 EIKDPEFLFSANKDKD
-412 KGYKVNVF
+412 YKVKVF
-420 KESLKS
+420 KEGLKS

-432 KEEVFYASNGHIE
+432 KEEVFYANSGHIE

-518 DTGWDSTRP
+518 ETGWDSTRP

-575 KDLKPNA
+575 ANLKPNA

-607 SENKGEN
+607 SENRGES

-622 LEKTPIKHA
+622 LEKTPIKHT
-631 LFVPCYRKEQT
+631 LFVPCYKKEQT
-642 NALKIS
+642 SILDLPEN
-648 PSASFK
+648 ASFK
-654 MSEKNFKDLKEYFHL
+654 MSEKNFKDLKEYFNL

-675 ILKHEIYDPKDYTLL
+675 ILKHEIYDPKDYTQL
-690 KEMIQTAHFKKVP
+690 KKMIQK
-703 TWHYKDLDHMISEI
+703 
-717 KGKKGYTL
+717 
-725 LKDLIQTAHFKKV
+725 AHFKKV
-738 STWHYKDLDHMISE
+738 STWHYKDLDYMISE

-760 QKVPKDEFNALDSE
+760 KKVP
-774 KIVHFK
+774 
-780 RIKVR
+780 
-785 ADKKEEL
+785 
-792 IQTIQEVKEYAP
+792 
-804 LDKETLRI
+804 KETLRI

-823 TEKHKQDKTFKV
+823 AEKHKQDKTFKV
-835 DEAELLKLKEH
+835 DGAELLKLKEH
-846 YYTPLIKAKN
+846 YYTPLIKAKD

-864 KVESE
+864 KVKSE
-869 SDFLE
+869 IDFLQ
-874 ELLKIVETLQENY
+874 ELQDQETTKTLQENY

-899 DNLFIPYFNNAAERK
+899 DNLFIPYINDAAERR

-920 FWLQKGGTQI
+920 FWLQKGDTQI

-937 GSKHTDY
+937 GIIISDY
-944 EHKADAY
+944 QLKADAY
-951 QLFKDKIFNPK
+951 KLFKDKIFNPK
-962 NDPNLKIKVV
+962 NDPYFKIKVV
-972 LKFYGDKDDVGER
+972 LKFYGDKDNVGDN
-985 YRDDWIKEGELKDFF
+985 YRDYWIQKGKLNDFF
-1000 LKQLA
+1000 LTLKD

>member
-1 MAKKKDVTTDNEI
+1 MAKKKDLTTDNEI
-14 FVAQKLAEDELNI
+14 FVAQKLAEEELNI
-27 NEINKPLEML
+27 NEINEPLEML

-43 NNKDLLDYQQQALIN
+43 NNKELLDYQQQALIN

-81 QKHYSFAHCDFAKK
+81 QKHYSFANCDFAKK
-95 KLNPLLKS
+95 KLNPLLKNS
-103 HFKVENHCVS
+103 FKVENGCVR

-169 EKEIEKYNRNKDY
+169 EKEIEKYNRGKDY
-182 FKQIDFKNLKSV
+182 FKQIDFKSLKSV
-194 TNKDFHHAPKNSFI
+194 THKDFYRAPKNVLKEM
-208 EKIALFYYRA
+208 EKITLFYYRA
-218 DLMSDE
+218 DLMNDE
-224 ESKENLLNYKDY
+224 ESKENLLNYKDC

-339 GMQKRHQTEGY
+339 GMQKRYQTEGY

-389 LKAKDDLLE
+389 LKAKEDLLE
-398 ELKNPEFLFSDDKD
+398 ELKAPEFLFSDGRDQN
-412 KGYKVNVF
+412 YKIEVF
-420 KESLKS
+420 KKGLKS

-457 FKLNTSDKVFCLIRI
+457 FKLNTSDKVFCLIKI

-594 HASLEAILKIQKE
+594 HASLEAILKFQKE

-642 NALKIS
+642 SILKL
-648 PSASFK
+648 PESASFK
-654 MSEKNFKDLKEYFHL
+654 MSTKNFKDLKEYFNL
-669 MSEKHF
+669 MSGKHF
-675 ILKHEIYDPKDYTLL
+675 ILKHEIYDPKDY
-690 KEMIQTAHFKKVP
+690 KQFKDMIQKAHFN
-703 TWHYKDLDHMISEI
+703 
-717 KGKKGYTL
+717 
-725 LKDLIQTAHFKKV
+725 KV
-738 STWHYKDLDHMISE
+738 STWHYKDLDYMISE

-760 QKVPKDEFNALDSE
+760 QKVPKDEFNALDNE

-780 RIKVR
+780 RIKVK

-792 IQTIQEVKEYAP
+792 VKTIQEVKEHAP
-804 LDKETLRI
+804 LDKETLI
-812 KIAQGEIDPYD
+812 QN
-823 TEKHKQDKTFKV
+823 KTFEV
-835 DEAELLKLKEH
+835 DGAELLKLKEH

-864 KVESE
+864 KVKSE

-874 ELLKIVETLQENY
+874 ELLKITETLQENY

-899 DNLFIPYFNNAAERK
+899 DNLFVPYIDNAAERR

-920 FWLQKGGTQI
+920 FWLQKGDTQI

-937 GSKHTDY
+937 GTKIAEY
-944 EHKADAY
+944 QHKADAY

-962 NDPNLKIKVV
+962 DDPNFKIKVV
-972 LKFYGDKDDVGER
+972 LKFYGNKDDVGER
-985 YRDDWIKEGELKDFF
+985 YRDDWIKKGKLEDFF
-1000 LKQLA
+1000 LTLKA

>member
-1 MAKKKDVTTDNEI
+1 MAKKKQEIRNNEI
-14 FVAQKLAEDELNI
+14 FVAQKLAEEELNI
-27 NEINKPLEML
+27 NEINEPLEML

-43 NNKDLLDYQQQALIN
+43 NNKELLDYQQQALIN
-58 AFRMLVAYFRDFKE
+58 AFRVLVAYFRDFKE

-81 QKHYSFAHCDFAKK
+81 QKHYSFANCDFAKK
-95 KLNPLLKS
+95 KLNHLLKS
-103 HFKVENHCVS
+103 HFKVENQRVS

-169 EKEIEKYNRNKDY
+169 EKEIEKYNRGKDY

-194 TNKDFHHAPKNSFI
+194 THKDFHRAPKDFF

-218 DLMSDE
+218 DLMNDE
-224 ESKENLLNYKDY
+224 GKENLLNYKDY

-339 GMQKRHQTEGY
+339 GMQKRHKTEGY

-412 KGYKVNVF
+412 KDYKVKVF
-420 KESLKS
+420 KESLND

-432 KEEVFYASNGHIE
+432 KEAVFYANNGHIE

-501 SQIDK
+501 SQIDR

-575 KDLKPNA
+575 DLLKPNA

-594 HASLEAILKIQKE
+594 HASLEAILKFQKE

-642 NALKIS
+642 SILKL
-648 PSASFK
+648 PESASFK

-675 ILKHEIYDPKDYTLL
+675 ILKHEIYNPKDY
-690 KEMIQTAHFKKVP
+690 E
-703 TWHYKDLDHMISEI
+703 
-717 KGKKGYTL
+717 L
-725 LKDLIQTAHFKKV
+725 LKDMIQTAHFKKV
-738 STWHYKDLDHMISE
+738 STWHYKDLDYMISE

-760 QKVPKDEFNALDSE
+760 QKVPKDEFNALDNE

-780 RIKVR
+780 RIKVK

-792 IQTIQEVKEYAP
+792 VKKIQEVKEYAP
-804 LDKETLRI
+804 LDK
-812 KIAQGEIDPYD
+812 D
-823 TEKHKQDKTFKV
+823 KHKQDRMFKV
-835 DEAELLKLKEH
+835 DDAELLKLKEH

-864 KVESE
+864 KVKSE

-874 ELLKIVETLQENY
+874 ELLKITETLQENY

-899 DNLFIPYFNNAAERK
+899 DNLFIPYIDNGATERK

-920 FWLQKGGTQI
+920 FWLQKSGTQI

-972 LKFYGDKDDVGER
+972 LKFYGNKDDVGER

>member
-1 MAKKKDVTTDNEI
+1 MAKKKQGVRNNEI
-14 FVAQKLAEDELNI
+14 FVAQKLAEEELNA
-27 NEINKPLEML
+27 NEINDPLEML

-43 NNKDLLDYQQQALIN
+43 SNKELLDYQQQALIN

-81 QKHYSFAHCDFAKK
+81 QKHYSFTNCDFAKK
-95 KLNPLLKS
+95 KLNHLLKS
-103 HFKVENHCVS
+103 YFKVENHCVR

-139 ELLSVAIRMGLIPK
+139 ELLSVAMGMGLIPK

-163 HLIKQF
+163 NLIQQF
-169 EKEIEKYNRNKDY
+169 KKEIEKYNRNKD
-182 FKQIDFKNLKSV
+182 FSKQIDFKNLKSV
-194 TNKDFHHAPKNSFI
+194 KNKDFYHSPKDFFQ
-208 EKIALFYYRA
+208 KIALFYYRA

-224 ESKENLLNYKDY
+224 ESKENLLNYKDC

-339 GMQKRHQTEGY
+339 GMQKRYKVEGY
-350 FYDPLMLVFT
+350 FHDPLMLVFT
-360 HSVNVKNSDAEIFF
+360 HSVNVENSDAEIFF
-374 KTLARVIENDDGSDF
+374 KTLARVIENDDESDF

-398 ELKNPEFLFSDDKD
+398 ELKGPEFLFSDGKD
-412 KGYKVNVF
+412 QDYKIEVF
-420 KESLKS
+420 KESLND

-432 KEEVFYASNGHIE
+432 KEAVFYASNGHIE

-472 GDITEWICEKLKSVK
+472 GDITEWIREKLKSVK
-487 VVSKNLSFKEESYF
+487 VVGKNLSFKEESYF

-506 SSINILVGSRTF
+506 SSINILVGSRSF

-575 KDLKPNA
+575 DRLKPNA

-594 HASLEAILKIQKE
+594 HASLEAILKFQKE
-607 SENKGEN
+607 SENGGEN
-614 RGSWREIK
+614 RGSWHEIK
-622 LEKTPIKHA
+622 LEKTRIKHA

-642 NALKIS
+642 NALKIP

-690 KEMIQTAHFKKVP
+690 KDMIQK
-703 TWHYKDLDHMISEI
+703 E
-717 KGKKGYTL
+717 
-725 LKDLIQTAHFKKV
+725 HFKKV
-738 STWHYKDLDHMISE
+738 STWHYKDLDYMISE

-760 QKVPKDEFNALDSE
+760 QKVPKDEFNALDNE

-780 RIKVR
+780 RIKVK
-785 ADKKEEL
+785 ADKKEAL
-792 IQTIQEVKEYAP
+792 MKAIQEAKEYAP
-804 LDKETLRI
+804 LDK
-812 KIAQGEIDPYD
+812 D
-823 TEKHKQDKTFKV
+823 KQDRTFKV
-835 DEAELLKLKEH
+835 DDAELLKLKEH

-864 KVESE
+864 KVKSE

-874 ELLKIVETLQENY
+874 ELLKITEILQENY

-899 DNLFIPYFNNAAERK
+899 DNLFIPYIDNATERR

-937 GSKHTDY
+937 GTKIAEY
-944 EHKADAY
+944 QNKADAY

-962 NDPNLKIKVV
+962 DNPNLKIKVV
-972 LKFYGDKDDVGER
+972 LKFYGNKDDVGER
-985 YRDDWIKEGELKDFF
+985 YRDYWIEKGKLEYFFLDLKDQPD
-1000 LKQLA
+1000 LIERG

>member
-1 MAKKKDVTTDNEI
+1 MAKKKDLTSYNEI
-14 FVAQKLAEDELNI
+14 FVAQKLAEEELNT
-27 NEINKPLEML
+27 NEINEPLERL

-43 NNKDLLDYQQQALIN
+43 NNKELLDYQQQALIN
-58 AFRMLVAYFRDFKE
+58 AFRMLVAYFRDFKGS
-72 NKKEFYAFY
+72 KKEFYAFY
-81 QKHYSFAHCDFAKK
+81 QDHYSFANCDFTNK
-95 KLNPLLKS
+95 KLNPLLKAY
-103 HFKVENHCVS
+103 FKVENQRVS

-139 ELLSVAIRMGLIPK
+139 ELLSVAIGMGLIPK

-163 HLIKQF
+163 NLIKQF
-169 EKEIEKYNRNKDY
+169 EKEIEKYNRGKD
-182 FKQIDFKNLKSV
+182 FSKQIDFKNLKEV
-194 TNKDFHHAPKNSFI
+194 THKDFHRAPKGFF
-208 EKIALFYYRA
+208 EKITLFYYRA
-218 DLMSDE
+218 DLMNDE

-247 EAHKGNKTE
+247 EAHKGNKSE

-284 LITAVYNLSVGEWV
+284 LITSVYNLSVGEWV

-313 LNAFKELKDLND
+313 LNAFKDLKDLND

-339 GMQKRHQTEGY
+339 GMQKRYKTEGY
-350 FYDPLMLVFT
+350 FHDPLMLVFT
-360 HSVNVKNSDAEIFF
+360 HSVNVENSDAEIFF
-374 KTLARVIENDDGSDF
+374 KTLARVIENNDGNDF
-389 LKAKDDLLE
+389 SKAKEDLLE
-398 ELKNPEFLFSDDKD
+398 ELKDPEFLFSDDKD
-412 KGYKVNVF
+412 KDYKVKVF
-420 KESLKS
+420 KEGLKS

-432 KEEVFYASNGHIE
+432 KEEVFYASNGYIE

-457 FKLNTSDKVFCLIRI
+457 FKLNTSDKVFCLIKI

-518 DTGWDSTRP
+518 ETGWDSTRP

-549 GRGVRIESVKNQRQ
+549 GRGVRIESLKNQRQ

-575 KDLKPNA
+575 ENLKPNA

-607 SENKGEN
+607 SENRGEN

-622 LEKTPIKHA
+622 LEKTLIKHD
-631 LFVPCYRKEQT
+631 LFVPCYRKEPT
-642 NALKIS
+642 SILKL
-648 PSASFK
+648 PENASFK
-654 MSEKNFKDLKEYFHL
+654 MSEKNFKDLKEYFNL

-675 ILKHEIYDPKDYTLL
+675 ILKHEIYDPKDYAML
-690 KEMIQTAHFKKVP
+690 KDMIQK
-703 TWHYKDLDHMISEI
+703 
-717 KGKKGYTL
+717 
-725 LKDLIQTAHFKKV
+725 AHFKKV
-738 STWHYKDLDHMISE
+738 STWHYKDLDYMISE

-780 RIKVR
+780 RIKVK
-785 ADKKEEL
+785 ADKQEALVK
-792 IQTIQEVKEYAP
+792 TIQEVKEHVP
-804 LDKETLRI
+804 LDKETLI
-812 KIAQGEIDPYD
+812 KKIAQGEIDPYD

-835 DEAELLKLKEH
+835 DGAELLKLKEH
-846 YYTPLIKAKN
+846 YYTPLIKAKD

-864 KVESE
+864 KVKSE
-869 SDFLE
+869 IDFLQ
-874 ELLKIVETLQENY
+874 ELQDQETTKTLQENY

-899 DNLFIPYFNNAAERK
+899 DNLFIPYINDAAERR

-920 FWLQKGGTQI
+920 FWLQKGDTQI

-937 GSKHTDY
+937 GTKISDY
-944 EHKADAY
+944 QLKADAY
-951 QLFKDKIFNPK
+951 KLFKDKIFNSK
-962 NDPNLKIKVV
+962 NDPYFKIKVV
-972 LKFYGDKDDVGER
+972 LKFYGDKDDVGDK
-985 YRDDWIKEGELKDFF
+985 YKDDWIQKGKLNDFF
-1000 LKQLA
+1000 LTLKD

>member
-1 MAKKKDVTTDNEI
+1 MAKKKDLTTDNEI
-14 FVAQKLAEDELNI
+14 FVAQKLAEEELDA
-27 NEINKPLEML
+27 NEINEPLEML

-43 NNKDLLDYQQQALIN
+43 NNKELLDYQQQALIN
-58 AFRMLVAYFRDFKE
+58 AFRMLIAYFRDFKE

-81 QKHYSFAHCDFAKK
+81 QKHYSFANCDFAKK

-103 HFKVENHCVS
+103 HFKVENGCVS

-194 TNKDFHHAPKNSFI
+194 TNKDFYHAPKDFFQ
-208 EKIALFYYRA
+208 KIVLFYYRA
-218 DLMSDE
+218 DLMNDE

-256 SKRQAIFSLLSL
+256 SKRQAIFSLLSQ

-339 GMQKRHQTEGY
+339 GMQKRYKVEGY
-350 FYDPLMLVFT
+350 FHDPLMLVFT

-374 KTLARVIENDDGSDF
+374 KTLARVIENDDESDF
-389 LKAKDDLLE
+389 NRAKDDLLE
-398 ELKNPEFLFSDDKD
+398 ELKAPEFLFSDGKDQKD
-412 KGYKVNVF
+412 KIEVF
-420 KESLKS
+420 KKGLND

-432 KEEVFYASNGHIE
+432 KEEVFYVSNGHIE

-563 RLAYLDIDEAIK
+563 RLAYLEIDEAIK
-575 KDLKPNA
+575 DSLKPNA

-594 HASLEAILKIQKE
+594 YASLEAILKFQKE

-614 RGSWREIK
+614 RGSWHEIK

-642 NALKIS
+642 NALKIP

-675 ILKHEIYDPKDYTLL
+675 ILKHEIYNPKDYTLL
-690 KEMIQTAHFKKVP
+690 KDM
-703 TWHYKDLDHMISEI
+703 
-717 KGKKGYTL
+717 
-725 LKDLIQTAHFKKV
+725 IQTAHFKKV
-738 STWHYKDLDHMISE
+738 STWHYKDLDYMISE

-792 IQTIQEVKEYAP
+792 VKKIQEVKEYAP
-804 LDKETLRI
+804 LDKETLRT
-812 KIAQGEIDPYD
+812 KIAQGEIDID
-823 TEKHKQDKTFKV
+823 NIDKHKQDRTFKV
-835 DEAELLKLKEH
+835 DDAELLKLKEH

-864 KVESE
+864 KVKSE

-874 ELLKIVETLQENY
+874 ELQKTETIKTLQENY

-899 DNLFIPYFNNAAERK
+899 DNLFIPYIDNGAAERR

-937 GSKHTDY
+937 GTEHTSSLR
-944 EHKADAY
+944 KADPY
-951 QLFKDKIFNPK
+951 KNLFKDKVFNSK

-972 LKFYGDKDDVGER
+972 LKFYGNKDKVPDD
-985 YRDDWIKEGELKDFF
+985 YRHYWIKKGKLEYFFLDLKDWPDFIE
-1000 LKQLA
+1000 KG

>member
-1 MAKKKDVTTDNEI
+1 MAKKKDLTTHNEI
-14 FVAQKLAEDELNI
+14 FVAQKLAEEELNT
-27 NEINKPLEML
+27 NEINEPLERL

-43 NNKDLLDYQQQALIN
+43 SNKELLDYQQQALIN
-58 AFRMLVAYFRDFKE
+58 AFRMLAAYFRDFKE

-81 QKHYSFAHCDFAKK
+81 QEHYSFANCDFTNK
-95 KLNPLLKS
+95 KLNPLLKGY
-103 HFKVENHCVS
+103 FKVENHCVS

-163 HLIKQF
+163 NLIKQF
-169 EKEIEKYNRNKDY
+169 EKEIEKYNRGKD
-182 FKQIDFKNLKSV
+182 FSKQIDFKNLKKV
-194 TNKDFHHAPKNSFI
+194 THKDFHRAPKDSFI
-208 EKIALFYYRA
+208 KQIALFYYRA

-247 EAHKGNKTE
+247 EAHKGNKSE

-284 LITAVYNLSVGEWV
+284 LITSVYNLSVGEWV

-313 LNAFKELKDLND
+313 LNAFKDSKDLND

-339 GMQKRHQTEGY
+339 GMQKRYKTEGY

-360 HSVNVKNSDAEIFF
+360 HSVNVENSDAEIFF
-374 KTLARVIENDDGSDF
+374 KTLARVIENDDGNDF
-389 LKAKDDLLE
+389 VKAKEDLLE
-398 ELKNPEFLFSDDKD
+398 EIKDPEFLFSDDKD
-412 KGYKVNVF
+412 KDYKVKVF
-420 KESLKS
+420 KEGLKS

-457 FKLNTSDKVFCLIRI
+457 FKLNTSDKVFCLIKI

-518 DTGWDSTRP
+518 ETGWDSTRP

-607 SENKGEN
+607 SENRGEN

-622 LEKTPIKHA
+622 LEKTLIKHD
-631 LFVPCYRKEQT
+631 LFVPCYRKEPT
-642 NALKIS
+642 SILELSEN
-648 PSASFK
+648 ASFK
-654 MSEKNFKDLKEYFHL
+654 MSGKNFKDLKEYFNL

-675 ILKHEIYDPKDYTLL
+675 ILKHEIYDPKDYTQL
-690 KEMIQTAHFKKVP
+690 KKMIQK
-703 TWHYKDLDHMISEI
+703 
-717 KGKKGYTL
+717 
-725 LKDLIQTAHFKKV
+725 AHFKKV
-738 STWHYKDLDHMISE
+738 STWHYKDLDYMIAE

-760 QKVPKDEFNALDSE
+760 QKVPKDEFNTLDNE

-780 RIKVR
+780 RIKVKVS
-785 ADKKEEL
+785 KKEEL
-792 IQTIQEVKEYAP
+792 VKKIQEVKEYAP
-804 LDKETLRI
+804 LDK
-812 KIAQGEIDPYD
+812 
-823 TEKHKQDKTFKV
+823 TEKHKQDRTFKV
-835 DEAELLKLKEH
+835 GDAELLKLKEH
-846 YYTPLIKAKN
+846 YYTPLIKAKD

-864 KVESE
+864 KVKSE
-869 SDFLE
+869 IDFLQ
-874 ELLKIVETLQENY
+874 ELQDQETTKTLQENY

-899 DNLFIPYFNNAAERK
+899 DNLFIPYINNVAERR

-920 FWLQKGGTQI
+920 FWLQKGDTQI

-937 GSKHTDY
+937 GITYADY

-951 QLFKDKIFNPK
+951 KLFKNKIFNPK
-962 NDPNLKIKVV
+962 NDPHFKIKVV
-972 LKFYGDKDDVGER
+972 LKFYGDKDKVADN
-985 YRDDWIKEGELKDFF
+985 YRDYWIQKGKLNDFF
-1000 LKQLA
+1000 LTLKD

>member
-1 MAKKKDVTTDNEI
+1 MAKKKQEIRNNEI
-14 FVAQKLAEDELNI
+14 FVAQKLAEEELNI
-27 NEINKPLEML
+27 NEINDPLEML

-43 NNKDLLDYQQQALIN
+43 NDKELLDYQQQALIN

-81 QKHYSFAHCDFAKK
+81 QKHYSFANCDFAKK
-95 KLNPLLKS
+95 KLNHLLKS
-103 HFKVENHCVS
+103 HFKVENHCVR

-139 ELLSVAIRMGLIPK
+139 ELLSVAMGMGLIPK
-153 KNIMFFSANE
+153 KSIMFFSANE

-182 FKQIDFKNLKSV
+182 SKQIDFKNLKSV
-194 TNKDFHHAPKNSFI
+194 KNKDFYHASSNFLMK
-208 EKIALFYYRA
+208 KIALFYYRA

-224 ESKENLLNYKDY
+224 ESKENLLNYKDC

-313 LNAFKELKDLND
+313 LSAFKELKDLND

-339 GMQKRHQTEGY
+339 GMQKRYKVEGY
-350 FYDPLMLVFT
+350 FHDPLMLVFT
-360 HSVNVKNSDAEIFF
+360 HSVNVENSDAEIFF
-374 KTLARVIENDDGSDF
+374 KTLARVIENDDESDF
-389 LKAKDDLLE
+389 LKAKEDLLE
-398 ELKNPEFLFSDDKD
+398 ELKGPEFLFSDGKD
-412 KGYKVNVF
+412 QNYKIEVF
-420 KESLKS
+420 KESLNRL
-426 MDFKGL
+426 DFKGL

-472 GDITEWICEKLKSVK
+472 GDITEWIREKLKNVK

-506 SSINILVGSRTF
+506 SSINILVGSRAF

-563 RLAYLDIDEAIK
+563 RLAYLDIDEAVK
-575 KDLKPNA
+575 EKLKPNA
-582 AMLETLF
+582 TMLETLF
-589 VIPTN
+589 VVPTN
-594 HASLEAILKIQKE
+594 HASLEAILKFQKE
-607 SENKGEN
+607 SENGGEN

-622 LEKTPIKHA
+622 LEKTPMKHA

-642 NALKIS
+642 NALKIP

-675 ILKHEIYDPKDYTLL
+675 ILKHEIYDPKDYALL

-703 TWHYKDLDHMISEI
+703 TWHYKDLD
-717 KGKKGYTL
+717 Y
-725 LKDLIQTAHFKKV
+725 
-738 STWHYKDLDHMISE
+738 MISE

-760 QKVPKDEFNALDSE
+760 QKVPKDEFDALDNE

-780 RIKVR
+780 RIQVKEG
-785 ADKKEEL
+785 KKEEL
-792 IQTIQEVKEYAP
+792 MKAIQEVEEYAP
-804 LDKETLRI
+804 LDT
-812 KIAQGEIDPYD
+812 D
-823 TEKHKQDKTFKV
+823 KHKQNRMFKV
-835 DEAELLKLKEH
+835 GDAELLKLKEH

-864 KVESE
+864 KVKSE

-874 ELLKIVETLQENY
+874 ELLKITETLQDNY

-899 DNLFIPYFNNAAERK
+899 DNLFIPYIDNGATERH

-951 QLFKDKIFNPK
+951 QLFEDKVFNPK
-962 NDPNLKIKVV
+962 DDPNLKIKVV

-985 YRDDWIKEGELKDFF
+985 YRDLWIEKGKLEYFFLDLKD
-1000 LKQLA
+1000 